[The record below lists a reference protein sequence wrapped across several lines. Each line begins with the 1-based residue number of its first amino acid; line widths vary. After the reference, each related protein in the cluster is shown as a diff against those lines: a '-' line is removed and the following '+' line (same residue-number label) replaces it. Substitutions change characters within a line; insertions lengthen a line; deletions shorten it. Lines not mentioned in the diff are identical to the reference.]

1 MAEYDVVENLL
12 EGEPT
17 GGVTIPDA
25 STTAKGIAQF
35 NPDDFTV
42 EAETAKVSA
51 LQKVGIPQYIGSV
64 VNITGNEIAVQLST
78 NSTKP
83 VAQASLRDFV
93 LISSDYKDDTNS
105 VAAGGVYKIIRI
117 SQDNIVYTST
127 SPSFSIK
134 GPQGIQGPVGP
145 IGPTGPKGAMGPKG
159 EPGTNGTDGVD
170 GINGTDGSVWFATSN
185 TLSGTADVPK
195 TSLTGPRE
203 PETGDF
209 VMSQNVNT
217 NGAYGY
223 VENVLTD
230 NVRVVYI
237 GSLRGP
243 QGAQGP
249 AGERGPKGEQ
259 GEAGV
264 ANINPKGTWNNVT
277 VYSMNDTVVYE
288 GNGYISK
295 IDNNKGVT
303 PGTDESFWVLFATQ
317 GAQGPT
323 GPAGPTGPVGPQ
335 GPQGIQGIQG
345 PQGIAGLTG
354 PRGDN
359 GATGLIGPSG
369 PKGDK
374 GDKGDMGP
382 EGLQGPKGDTGP
394 AGPAGTDGAQGEA
407 GPVGPQGPQGIQGP
421 AGEKGEKGD
430 TGPKGA
436 TGDRG
441 PEGPQGVQGL
451 TGPAGPKGEIGPQG
465 KQGLQGIQGPQGPQ
479 GLQGPAGEK
488 GDKGDTG
495 LAELNIKG
503 NWNVATTYAL
513 NDFVNYD
520 GKAYVSMVAANV
532 GLQPDTN
539 PDAWMQFAVEG
550 AQGPQGIQGPVGPQG
565 AQGPKG
571 EQGVTGEKGDTG
583 DTGPQGVQGVQG
595 PIGPEGPQGL
605 KGEKGDPGAKGETGP
620 QGPTGPQGDAGPV
633 GPQGPKGEQGE
644 QGIQGIRGLG
654 TFRTSTSLTTS
665 SSTVA
670 YSSLASPPS
679 DGKLQ
684 IGDMI
689 LDPNGLIFAVLTAT
703 GSGNIAIGYR
713 WNIKGP
719 KGNTGENGDSQLW
732 YFDDSVTIDAD
743 PPVVGQNLLLQLSK
757 VSRTPVVGEQI
768 CWIDRTRYDS
778 QGGLLRTWFVI
789 ATVNSFSASVS
800 VKTVGVYELTG
811 AEGPQGPQGE
821 RGAQGPQGIQGE
833 MGPQGPTGPT
843 AVANIN
849 AKGTYNGS
857 TKYVRNDLVNY
868 NGNAYVCIVAS
879 STGVLPTNTINWQ
892 LFVSQG
898 AKGDKGDTGATG
910 PQGPT
915 GATGLPALVYSQRRE
930 WTTTPTVNATITFP
944 TNSFNRTP
952 VVGDVLRFPFLN
964 TSTNKCYDC
973 NSVCTAISG
982 SNATFQ
988 YKSVVDIT
996 GIQGPKGDTGAQ
1008 GPAGVSEDVAIN
1020 HFSNNHYNTDMD
1032 PKMAANFSMSESD
1045 FTPRD
1050 VGVKVNNYVLVQWDN
1065 DGTGDTFLVIGH
1077 VTSLNSG
1084 VVNCSVYAFY
1094 KITPSTQGILKGNTW
1109 AKQII
1114 TTTTVI
1120 NNNTVLTD
1128 VGIPAALLN
1137 AQPAIGDRFYSMIDY
1152 AENSTNKH
1160 KYIFALLEVTAV
1172 GSSNT
1177 QPFSVKVIGK
1187 QDIHYSHALGYR
1199 KHVQMNG
1206 IAGSVAFSYFSISSG
1221 FPSGNP
1227 TELARQI
1234 RSMSRGELEASGG
1247 WLISGKKCI
1256 INRVKVSATTSTLTL
1271 YGLNVTDAPGAT
1283 FDVVTTDVSITNFLG
1298 WAEPISYFMNA

>member
-1 MAEYDVVENLL
+1 MADLVEKI
-12 EGEPT
+12 
-17 GGVTIPDA
+17 VTDDSGNVTRVPIA
-25 STTAKGIAQF
+25 NTTNPGIASF
-35 NPDDFTV
+35 DNEDFTV
-42 EAETAKVSA
+42 TQDGKVSS
-51 LQKVGIPQYIGSV
+51 LQKVGIPQYLGYI
-64 VNITGNEIAVQLST
+64 VQDPLTSLLIQLRT
-78 NSTKP
+78 WSTKP
-83 VAQASLRDFV
+83 LDEVTSRDFV
-93 LISSDYKDDTNS
+93 MLDKDYVMNGETVYHEGQVFQIQYKMSNDQVVTGMTPAFDL
-105 VAAGGVYKIIRI
+105 AG
-117 SQDNIVYTST
+117 
-127 SPSFSIK
+127 PK
-134 GPQGIQGPVGP
+134 GDIGTTGPA
-145 IGPTGPKGAMGPKG
+145 GPTGPQGKQGPQGVPGTDGANGVD
-159 EPGTNGTDGVD
+159 GTNGEDGN
-170 GINGTDGSVWFATSN
+170 IWLTTSN
-185 TLSGTADVPK
+185 TLTSTADIPK
-195 TSLTGPRE
+195 SSLTGPRE
-203 PETGDF
+203 AHVGDF
-209 VMSQNVNT
+209 VMSQNVSS
-217 NGAYGY
+217 NGNYGY
-223 VENVLTD
+223 IESVFVD

-237 GSLRGP
+237 GTLRGP

-277 VYSMNDTVVYE
+277 VYSMNDTVVYS

-295 IDNNKGVT
+295 VDNNKGVT

-345 PQGIAGLTG
+345 IQGVA
-354 PRGDN
+354 
-359 GATGLIGPSG
+359 G
-369 PKGDK
+369 PKGNQGDIGPVGPQGEQGEK
-374 GDKGDMGP
+374 GDQGEQGP
-382 EGLQGPKGDTGP
+382 EGLVGP
-394 AGPAGTDGAQGEA
+394 AGPAGAKGDPGEKGATGEA

-430 TGPKGA
+430 KGDTGA
-436 TGDRG
+436 TGSRG

-451 TGPAGPKGEIGPQG
+451 TGPAGPKGEKGDTG
-465 KQGLQGIQGPQGPQ
+465 TQGLQGIQGPQGPQ
-479 GLQGPAGEK
+479 GLQGPTGPK

-539 PDAWMQFAVEG
+539 PNAWMQFAVEG
-550 AQGPQGIQGPVGPQG
+550 AQGPQGVQGPVGPQG

-571 EQGVTGEKGDTG
+571 DQGVKGDKGEKG

-605 KGEKGDPGAKGETGP
+605 KGETGATGAKGDTGP
-620 QGPTGPQGDAGPV
+620 QGPTGAQGAVGPV
-633 GPQGPKGEQGE
+633 GPKGDTGAR
-644 QGIQGIRGLG
+644 GDKGDQGIRGLG
-654 TFRTSTSLTTS
+654 VYRTSKSLTTA
-665 SSTVA
+665 STTVP
-670 YSSLASPPS
+670 YSSLATQPI
-679 DGKLQ
+679 GGLQ
-684 IGDMI
+684 IGDI
-689 LDPNGLIFAVLTAT
+689 IVDTNALAFAVLTAT
-703 GSGNIAIGYR
+703 SSGNVAIGYR
-713 WNIKGP
+713 ATW
-719 KGNTGENGDSQLW
+719 KGNKGDKG
-732 YFDDSVTIDAD
+732 D
-743 PPVVGQNLLLQLSK
+743 
-757 VSRTPVVGEQI
+757 
-768 CWIDRTRYDS
+768 
-778 QGGLLRTWFVI
+778 
-789 ATVNSFSASVS
+789 
-800 VKTVGVYELTG
+800 TG
-811 AEGPQGPQGE
+811 AKGATGPQGPEGPQGPQGE

-833 MGPQGPTGPT
+833 TGPQGPTGPT

-849 AKGTYNGS
+849 AKGTYSNS
-857 TKYVRNDLVNY
+857 ATYVRNDLVNY

-879 STGVLPTNTINWQ
+879 STGVLPTNTDNWQ

-910 PQGPT
+910 AQGPK

-1008 GPAGVSEDVAIN
+1008 GPAGVSEDVA
-1020 HFSNNHYNTDMD
+1020 FNHYCTSTFSIALKPVAAAAFMVAENTVF
-1032 PKMAANFSMSESD
+1032 PKE
-1045 FTPRD
+1045 
-1050 VGVKVNNYVLVQWDN
+1050 VGVKS
-1065 DGTGDTFLVIGH
+1065 GDTIFAHWLNTIDNSTYIVIGS
-1077 VTSLNSG
+1077 VSG
-1084 VVNCSVYAFY
+1084 VNAGTVNCLVVKAFET
-1094 KITPSTQGILKGNTW
+1094 TPSTQGILKGNTW

-1114 TTTTVI
+1114 TTIIPI
-1120 NNNTVLTD
+1120 NNNTVLTN
-1128 VGIPAALLN
+1128 VGIPATLLN

-1152 AENSTNKH
+1152 TESSTNKH

-1199 KHVQMNG
+1199 KHVQMNS
-1206 IAGSVAFSYFSISSG
+1206 IAGSIAFSYFSTSSG
-1221 FPSGNP
+1221 FPSGDP

-1234 RSMSRGELEASGG
+1234 RSMSLGELEASGG

-1256 INRVKVSATTSTLTL
+1256 INRVRVSLTTPTLTL

-1298 WAEPISYFMNA
+1298 WTEPISYFMNA

>member
-12 EGEPT
+12 EGEPA

-42 EAETAKVSA
+42 ETGTAKVSA

-64 VNITGNEIAVQLST
+64 INITGNEIAVQLST

-83 VAQASLRDFV
+83 VAQTSLRDFV
-93 LISSDYKDDTNS
+93 LIESDYSDDANS

-117 SQDNIVYTST
+117 LQDNIVYTST

-134 GPQGIQGPVGP
+134 GPKGIQGPVGP
-145 IGPTGPKGAMGPKG
+145 IGPTGPKGATGPKG

-170 GINGTDGSVWFATSN
+170 GTNGTDGSVWFTTSN

-195 TSLTGPRE
+195 ISLTGPRE

-249 AGERGPKGEQ
+249 VGERGPQGEQ
-259 GEAGV
+259 GEAGAV
-264 ANINPKGTWNNVT
+264 NINPKGTWDNAT

-317 GAQGPT
+317 GAQGPV

-345 PQGIAGLTG
+345 IQGVPGPTGLQGLTG
-354 PRGDN
+354 DKGEQGEP
-359 GATGLIGPSG
+359 GLDGEIGPVGPIGPTGEPGPVG
-369 PKGDK
+369 PKGDI
-374 GDKGDMGP
+374 GP
-382 EGLQGPKGDTGP
+382 QGPV
-394 AGPAGTDGAQGEA
+394 GEV

-451 TGPAGPKGEIGPQG
+451 TGPAGPKGERGPQG
-465 KQGLQGIQGPQGPQ
+465 EQGLQGIQGPQGPQ
-479 GLQGPAGEK
+479 GLQGPTGPK

-503 NWNVATTYAL
+503 NWDVATTYAL

-532 GLQPDTN
+532 GLQPDIN
-539 PDAWMQFAVEG
+539 PNAWMQFAVEG

-571 EQGVTGEKGDTG
+571 EQGVNGDKGDTG

-605 KGEKGDPGAKGETGP
+605 KGETGAAGPKGETGP

-665 SSTVA
+665 STTVA
-670 YSSLASPPS
+670 YSSLASPPA

-703 GSGNIAIGYR
+703 SSGNIAIGYR
-713 WNIKGP
+713 HNIKGP
-719 KGNTGENGDSQLW
+719 KGD
-732 YFDDSVTIDAD
+732 
-743 PPVVGQNLLLQLSK
+743 
-757 VSRTPVVGEQI
+757 
-768 CWIDRTRYDS
+768 
-778 QGGLLRTWFVI
+778 
-789 ATVNSFSASVS
+789 
-800 VKTVGVYELTG
+800 TG
-811 AEGPQGPQGE
+811 AKGEIGATGPIGPVGPQGPKGE
-821 RGAQGPQGIQGE
+821 TGAQGPQGIQGE

-849 AKGTYNGS
+849 AKGIYNGA

-879 STGVLPTNTINWQ
+879 STGVLPTNTTNWQ

-898 AKGDKGDTGATG
+898 AKGDKGDTGSTG

-915 GATGLPALVYSQRRE
+915 GAAAGFG
-930 WTTTPTVNATITFP
+930 TPTASIDANVGTPAVTVTASGANTAKI
-944 TNSFNRTP
+944 FNFAFKNLKG
-952 VVGDVLRFPFLN
+952 V
-964 TSTNKCYDC
+964 
-973 NSVCTAISG
+973 
-982 SNATFQ
+982 
-988 YKSVVDIT
+988 
-996 GIQGPKGDTGAQ
+996 KGDKGDKGDPGIA
-1008 GPAGVSEDVAIN
+1008 VDVAIN
-1020 HFSNNHYNTDMD
+1020 KYN
-1032 PKMAANFSMSESD
+1032 AAPGGYTYAGSPTLALQFAISANTMYPNPTS
-1045 FTPRD
+1045 
-1050 VGVKVNNYVLVQWDN
+1050 VKAGDRFITKWNDN
-1065 DGTGDTFLVIGH
+1065 VTSKVFLVIAN
-1077 VTSLNSG
+1077 VSSIDAQVITATVS
-1084 VVNCSVYAFY
+1084 AFY
-1094 KITPSTQGILKGNTW
+1094 EITPSTQGILKGNTW
-1109 AKQII
+1109 AKKII
-1114 TTTTVI
+1114 TTIIPI

-1128 VGIPAALLN
+1128 VGTPAILLN

-1152 AENSTNKH
+1152 TESSTNKH

-1206 IAGSVAFSYFSISSG
+1206 IAGSIAFSYFSTSSS
-1221 FPSGNP
+1221 FPSGDP
-1227 TELARQI
+1227 TELAKQI
-1234 RSMSRGELEASGG
+1234 RSMSLGELEASGA

-1256 INRVKVSATTSTLTL
+1256 INRVRISLTAPTLTL

-1298 WAEPISYFMNA
+1298 WTEPISYFMNA

>member
-1 MAEYDVVENLL
+1 MADLVEKI
-12 EGEPT
+12 
-17 GGVTIPDA
+17 VTDDSGNVTRVPIA
-25 STTAKGIAQF
+25 NTTNPGIASF
-35 NPDDFTV
+35 DNEDFTV
-42 EAETAKVSA
+42 TQDGKVSS
-51 LQKVGIPQYIGSV
+51 LQKVGIPQYLGYI
-64 VNITGNEIAVQLST
+64 VQDPLTSLLIQLRT
-78 NSTKP
+78 WSTKP
-83 VAQASLRDFV
+83 LDEVTSRDFV
-93 LISSDYKDDTNS
+93 MLDKDYVMNGETVYHEGQVFQIQYKMSNDQVVTGMTPAFDL
-105 VAAGGVYKIIRI
+105 AG
-117 SQDNIVYTST
+117 
-127 SPSFSIK
+127 PK
-134 GPQGIQGPVGP
+134 GDIGTTGPVGP
-145 IGPTGPKGAMGPKG
+145 TGPQGKQGPQG
-159 EPGTNGTDGVD
+159 VPGTDGAN
-170 GINGTDGSVWFATSN
+170 GINGTDGEDGNIWLTTSN
-185 TLSGTADVPK
+185 TLTSTADIPK
-195 TSLTGPRE
+195 SSLTGPRE
-203 PETGDF
+203 AHVGDF
-209 VMSQNVNT
+209 VMSQNVSS
-217 NGAYGY
+217 NGNYGY
-223 VENVLTD
+223 IESVFVD

-237 GSLRGP
+237 GTLRGP

-277 VYSMNDTVVYE
+277 VYSMNDTVVYS

-295 IDNNKGVT
+295 VDNNKGVT

-345 PQGIAGLTG
+345 IQGVA
-354 PRGDN
+354 
-359 GATGLIGPSG
+359 G
-369 PKGDK
+369 PKGNQGDIGPVGPQGEQGEK
-374 GDKGDMGP
+374 GDQGEQGP
-382 EGLQGPKGDTGP
+382 EGLVGP
-394 AGPAGTDGAQGEA
+394 AGPAGAKGDPGEKGATGEA

-430 TGPKGA
+430 KGDTGA
-436 TGDRG
+436 TGSRG

-451 TGPAGPKGEIGPQG
+451 TGPAGPKGEKGDTG
-465 KQGLQGIQGPQGPQ
+465 TQGLQGIQGPQGPQ
-479 GLQGPAGEK
+479 GLQGPTGPK

-539 PDAWMQFAVEG
+539 PNAWMQFAVEG
-550 AQGPQGIQGPVGPQG
+550 AQGPQGEQGPVGPQG

-571 EQGVTGEKGDTG
+571 DQGIKGDKGEKG

-595 PIGPEGPQGL
+595 LIGPEGPQGL
-605 KGEKGDPGAKGETGP
+605 KGETGATGAKGDTGP
-620 QGPTGPQGDAGPV
+620 QGPTGAQGAAGPV
-633 GPQGPKGEQGE
+633 GPKGDTGAK
-644 QGIQGIRGLG
+644 GDKGDQGIRGLG
-654 TFRTSTSLTTS
+654 VYRTSKSLTTA
-665 SSTVA
+665 STTVP
-670 YSSLASPPS
+670 YSSLATQPI
-679 DGKLQ
+679 GGLQ
-684 IGDMI
+684 IGDI
-689 LDPNGLIFAVLTAT
+689 IVDTNALAFAVLTAT
-703 GSGNIAIGYR
+703 SSGNVAIGYR
-713 WNIKGP
+713 ANWKGV
-719 KGNTGENGDSQLW
+719 KGDKGDKG
-732 YFDDSVTIDAD
+732 D
-743 PPVVGQNLLLQLSK
+743 
-757 VSRTPVVGEQI
+757 
-768 CWIDRTRYDS
+768 
-778 QGGLLRTWFVI
+778 
-789 ATVNSFSASVS
+789 
-800 VKTVGVYELTG
+800 TG
-811 AEGPQGPQGE
+811 ATGPQGPEGPQGPQGE

-849 AKGTYNGS
+849 AKGTYSNS
-857 TKYVRNDLVNY
+857 ATYVRNDLVNY

-892 LFVSQG
+892 LFVSHG

-910 PQGPT
+910 PQG
-915 GATGLPALVYSQRRE
+915 L
-930 WTTTPTVNATITFP
+930 
-944 TNSFNRTP
+944 
-952 VVGDVLRFPFLN
+952 
-964 TSTNKCYDC
+964 
-973 NSVCTAISG
+973 
-982 SNATFQ
+982 
-988 YKSVVDIT
+988 
-996 GIQGPKGDTGAQ
+996 KGDTGAQ

-1020 HFSNNHYNTDMD
+1020 HFSNNHYATSMD
-1032 PKMAANFSMSESD
+1032 PKMAANFSVSESD

-1065 DGTGDTFLVIGH
+1065 DGTGDTFLVIGY

-1109 AKQII
+1109 AERII
-1114 TTTTVI
+1114 TTIIPI

-1128 VGIPAALLN
+1128 VGIPATLLN

-1152 AENSTNKH
+1152 TESSTNKH

-1172 GSSNT
+1172 GSSDT

-1187 QDIHYSHALGYR
+1187 QDIHNSHALGYR

-1206 IAGSVAFSYFSISSG
+1206 IAGSIAFSYFSMSSG

-1227 TELARQI
+1227 TELIRQI
-1234 RSMSRGELEASGG
+1234 RSMSLGELEASGG

-1256 INRVKVSATTSTLTL
+1256 INRVRVSLTTPTLTL
-1271 YGLNVTDAPGAT
+1271 YGLNVTDAPSAT

-1298 WAEPISYFMNA
+1298 WTEPISYFMNA

>member
-170 GINGTDGSVWFATSN
+170 GINGTDGSVWFTTSN

-277 VYSMNDTVVYE
+277 VYSMNDTVVYS

-295 IDNNKGVT
+295 VDNNKGVT

-317 GAQGPT
+317 GAQGLT

-345 PQGIAGLTG
+345 IQGVA
-354 PRGDN
+354 
-359 GATGLIGPSG
+359 G
-369 PKGDK
+369 PKGNQGDIGPVGPQGEQGEK
-374 GDKGDMGP
+374 GDQGEQGP
-382 EGLQGPKGDTGP
+382 EGLVGP
-394 AGPAGTDGAQGEA
+394 AGPAGAKGDPGEKGATGEA

-430 TGPKGA
+430 KGDTGA
-436 TGDRG
+436 TGSRG

-451 TGPAGPKGEIGPQG
+451 TGPAGPKGEKGDTG
-465 KQGLQGIQGPQGPQ
+465 TQGLQGIQGPQGPQ
-479 GLQGPAGEK
+479 GLQGPTGPK

-539 PDAWMQFAVEG
+539 PNAWMQFAVEG
-550 AQGPQGIQGPVGPQG
+550 AQGPQGVQGPVGPQG

-571 EQGVTGEKGDTG
+571 DQGVKGDKGEKG

-605 KGEKGDPGAKGETGP
+605 KGKTGATGAKGDTGP
-620 QGPTGPQGDAGPV
+620 QGPTGAQGAVGPV
-633 GPQGPKGEQGE
+633 GPKGDTGAR
-644 QGIQGIRGLG
+644 GDKGDQGIRGLG
-654 TFRTSTSLTTS
+654 VYRTSKSLTTA
-665 SSTVA
+665 STTVP
-670 YSSLASPPS
+670 YSSLATQPI
-679 DGKLQ
+679 GGLQ
-684 IGDMI
+684 IGDI
-689 LDPNGLIFAVLTAT
+689 IVDTNALAFAVLTAT
-703 GSGNIAIGYR
+703 SSGNVAIGYR
-713 WNIKGP
+713 ATW
-719 KGNTGENGDSQLW
+719 KGNKGDKG
-732 YFDDSVTIDAD
+732 D
-743 PPVVGQNLLLQLSK
+743 
-757 VSRTPVVGEQI
+757 
-768 CWIDRTRYDS
+768 
-778 QGGLLRTWFVI
+778 
-789 ATVNSFSASVS
+789 
-800 VKTVGVYELTG
+800 TG
-811 AEGPQGPQGE
+811 AKGATGPQGPEGPQGPQGE

-833 MGPQGPTGPT
+833 TGPQGPTGPT

-849 AKGTYNGS
+849 AKGTYSNS
-857 TKYVRNDLVNY
+857 ATYVCNDLVNY
-868 NGNAYVCIVAS
+868 NGNAYVCIAAS
-879 STGVLPTNTINWQ
+879 STGALPTDTTNWQ

-910 PQGPT
+910 AQGPK
-915 GATGLPALVYSQRRE
+915 GETGLPALVYSKRRE

-996 GIQGPKGDTGAQ
+996 GIQGPKGDTGDQ
-1008 GPAGVSEDVAIN
+1008 GPAGVSEDVAFN
-1020 HFSNNHYNTDMD
+1020 YYCTSTFSIALKPVAAASFMVAENTVF
-1032 PKMAANFSMSESD
+1032 PKE
-1045 FTPRD
+1045 
-1050 VGVKVNNYVLVQWDN
+1050 VGVKS
-1065 DGTGDTFLVIGH
+1065 GDTIFAHWLNTIDNSTYIVIGS
-1077 VTSLNSG
+1077 VSDVNAGT
-1084 VVNCSVYAFY
+1084 VNCLVVKAFET
-1094 KITPSTQGILKGNTW
+1094 TPSTQGILKGNTW

-1114 TTTTVI
+1114 TTIIPI
-1120 NNNTVLTD
+1120 NNNTVLTN
-1128 VGIPAALLN
+1128 VGIPATLLN

-1152 AENSTNKH
+1152 TESSTNKH

-1172 GSSNT
+1172 GSSNA

-1199 KHVQMNG
+1199 KHVQMNS
-1206 IAGSVAFSYFSISSG
+1206 IAGSIAFSYFSTSSG

-1234 RSMSRGELEASGG
+1234 KSMSLGELEASGA

-1256 INRVKVSATTSTLTL
+1256 INRVRVSLTTPTLTL

-1298 WAEPISYFMNA
+1298 WTEPISYFMNA

>member
-42 EAETAKVSA
+42 ETGTAKVSA
-51 LQKVGIPQYIGSV
+51 LQKVGMPQYIGSV
-64 VNITGNEIAVQLST
+64 INITGNEIAVQLST

-170 GINGTDGSVWFATSN
+170 GINGTDGSVWFTTSN

-223 VENVLTD
+223 VEDVLTD

-249 AGERGPKGEQ
+249 AGERGPQGEQ

-264 ANINPKGTWNNVT
+264 ATINPKGTWDDAT

-303 PGTDESFWVLFATQ
+303 PGTDESFWVLFAAQ
-317 GAQGPT
+317 GAQGPV

-345 PQGIAGLTG
+345 TQGVPGPTGPQGLTG
-354 PRGDN
+354 DKGEQGEP
-359 GATGLIGPSG
+359 GLDGEIGPIGPIGPTGEPGPVG
-369 PKGDK
+369 PKGDI
-374 GDKGDMGP
+374 GP
-382 EGLQGPKGDTGP
+382 QGPV
-394 AGPAGTDGAQGEA
+394 GEA

-451 TGPAGPKGEIGPQG
+451 TGPAGPKGERGPQG
-465 KQGLQGIQGPQGPQ
+465 EQGLQGIQGPQGPQ

-503 NWNVATTYAL
+503 NWNVATTYAI

-539 PDAWMQFAVEG
+539 PNAWMQFAVEG

-571 EQGVTGEKGDTG
+571 EQGVKGEKGDTG

-620 QGPTGPQGDAGPV
+620 QGPTGSQGDAGPV

-654 TFRTSTSLTTS
+654 TFRTSRSLTTS

-670 YSSLASPPS
+670 YSSLASPPA

-703 GSGNIAIGYR
+703 SSGNIAISYR
-713 WNIKGP
+713 CNIKGP
-719 KGNTGENGDSQLW
+719 KGD
-732 YFDDSVTIDAD
+732 
-743 PPVVGQNLLLQLSK
+743 
-757 VSRTPVVGEQI
+757 
-768 CWIDRTRYDS
+768 
-778 QGGLLRTWFVI
+778 
-789 ATVNSFSASVS
+789 
-800 VKTVGVYELTG
+800 TG
-811 AEGPQGPQGE
+811 AKGETGATGATGPVGPQGPKGE
-821 RGAQGPQGIQGE
+821 TGAQGPQGIQGQ
-833 MGPQGPTGPT
+833 MGPQGPIGPT

-879 STGVLPTNTINWQ
+879 STGVLPTNTDNWQ

-915 GATGLPALVYSQRRE
+915 GAAAGFG
-930 WTTTPTVNATITFP
+930 TPTASIDANVGTPAVTVTASGANTAKV
-944 TNSFNRTP
+944 FNFAFKNLKG
-952 VVGDVLRFPFLN
+952 V
-964 TSTNKCYDC
+964 
-973 NSVCTAISG
+973 
-982 SNATFQ
+982 
-988 YKSVVDIT
+988 
-996 GIQGPKGDTGAQ
+996 KGDKGDKGDPGITA
-1008 GPAGVSEDVAIN
+1008 DVAIN
-1020 HFSNNHYNTDMD
+1020 KYY
-1032 PKMAANFSMSESD
+1032 AAPGGYTYAGGPTLALQFAISANPMYPNPTS
-1045 FTPRD
+1045 
-1050 VGVKVNNYVLVQWDN
+1050 VKAGDRFITQWNDN
-1065 DGTGDTFLVIGH
+1065 VTSKVFLVIAN
-1077 VTSLNSG
+1077 VSSISAQVITATVL
-1084 VVNCSVYAFY
+1084 AFY
-1094 KITPSTQGILKGNTW
+1094 EITPSTQGILKGNTW

-1114 TTTTVI
+1114 TTTTAI
-1120 NNNTVLTD
+1120 DNDTVLTN
-1128 VGIPAALLN
+1128 VGIPSILLN
-1137 AQPAIGDRFYSMIDY
+1137 AQPAIGDRFYSIIDY
-1152 AENSTNKH
+1152 MASSTNTH

-1172 GSSNT
+1172 GSSSAN
-1177 QPFSVKVIGK
+1177 PFSVKVIGK
-1187 QDIHYSHALGYR
+1187 QDIHYSHGLGYR

-1206 IAGSVAFSYFSISSG
+1206 IAGSIAFSYFSTSSG

-1234 RSMSRGELEASGG
+1234 RSMSLGELEASGG

-1256 INRVKVSATTSTLTL
+1256 INRVRVSATTSTLTL

-1298 WAEPISYFMNA
+1298 WTEPISYFMNF

>member
-1 MAEYDVVENLL
+1 MADLVEKI
-12 EGEPT
+12 
-17 GGVTIPDA
+17 VTDDSGNVTRVPIA
-25 STTAKGIAQF
+25 NTTNPGIASF
-35 NPDDFTV
+35 DNEDFTV
-42 EAETAKVSA
+42 TQDGKVSS
-51 LQKVGIPQYIGSV
+51 LQKVGIPQYLGYI
-64 VNITGNEIAVQLST
+64 VQDPLTSLLIQLRT
-78 NSTKP
+78 WSTKP
-83 VAQASLRDFV
+83 LDEVTSRDFV
-93 LISSDYKDDTNS
+93 MLDKDYVMNGETVYHEGQVFQIQYKMSNDQVVTGMTPAFDL
-105 VAAGGVYKIIRI
+105 AG
-117 SQDNIVYTST
+117 
-127 SPSFSIK
+127 PK
-134 GPQGIQGPVGP
+134 GDIGTTGPA
-145 IGPTGPKGAMGPKG
+145 GPTGPQGKQGPQGVPGTDGANGVD
-159 EPGTNGTDGVD
+159 GTNGEDGN
-170 GINGTDGSVWFATSN
+170 IWLTTSN
-185 TLSGTADVPK
+185 TLTSTADIPK
-195 TSLTGPRE
+195 SSLTGPRE
-203 PETGDF
+203 AHVGDF
-209 VMSQNVNT
+209 VMSQNVSS
-217 NGAYGY
+217 NGNYGY
-223 VENVLTD
+223 IESVFVD

-237 GSLRGP
+237 GTLRGP

-277 VYSMNDTVVYE
+277 VYSMNDTVVYS

-295 IDNNKGVT
+295 VDNNKGVT

-345 PQGIAGLTG
+345 IQGVA
-354 PRGDN
+354 
-359 GATGLIGPSG
+359 G
-369 PKGDK
+369 PKGNQGDIGPVGPQGEQGEK
-374 GDKGDMGP
+374 GDQGEQGP
-382 EGLQGPKGDTGP
+382 EGLVGP
-394 AGPAGTDGAQGEA
+394 AGPAGAKGDPGEKGATGEA

-430 TGPKGA
+430 KGDTGA
-436 TGDRG
+436 TGSRG

-451 TGPAGPKGEIGPQG
+451 TGPAGPKGEKGDTG
-465 KQGLQGIQGPQGPQ
+465 TQGLQGIQGPQGPQ
-479 GLQGPAGEK
+479 GLQGPTGPK

-539 PDAWMQFAVEG
+539 PNAWMQFAVEG
-550 AQGPQGIQGPVGPQG
+550 AQGPQGVQGPVGPQG

-571 EQGVTGEKGDTG
+571 DQGVKGDKGEKG

-605 KGEKGDPGAKGETGP
+605 KGETGATGAKGDTGP
-620 QGPTGPQGDAGPV
+620 QGPTGAQGAVGPV
-633 GPQGPKGEQGE
+633 GPKGDTGAR
-644 QGIQGIRGLG
+644 GDKGDQGIRGLG
-654 TFRTSTSLTTS
+654 VYRTSKSLTTA
-665 SSTVA
+665 STTVP
-670 YSSLASPPS
+670 YSSLATQPI
-679 DGKLQ
+679 GGLQ
-684 IGDMI
+684 IGDI
-689 LDPNGLIFAVLTAT
+689 IVDTNALAFAVLTAT
-703 GSGNIAIGYR
+703 SSGNVAIGYR
-713 WNIKGP
+713 ANWKGV
-719 KGNTGENGDSQLW
+719 KGDKGD
-732 YFDDSVTIDAD
+732 
-743 PPVVGQNLLLQLSK
+743 
-757 VSRTPVVGEQI
+757 
-768 CWIDRTRYDS
+768 
-778 QGGLLRTWFVI
+778 
-789 ATVNSFSASVS
+789 
-800 VKTVGVYELTG
+800 TG
-811 AEGPQGPQGE
+811 AKGATGPQGPEGPQGPQGE

-833 MGPQGPTGPT
+833 TGPQGPTGPT

-849 AKGTYNGS
+849 AKGTYSNS
-857 TKYVRNDLVNY
+857 ATYVRNDLVNY

-879 STGVLPTNTINWQ
+879 STGVLPTNTDNWQ

-910 PQGPT
+910 AQGPK

-1020 HFSNNHYNTDMD
+1020 HFSNNHYNTAMD

-1065 DGTGDTFLVIGH
+1065 DGTGDTFLVIGY

-1094 KITPSTQGILKGNTW
+1094 KITTSTQGILKGNTW

-1114 TTTTVI
+1114 TTIIPI
-1120 NNNTVLTD
+1120 NNNTVLTN
-1128 VGIPAALLN
+1128 VGIPATLLN

-1152 AENSTNKH
+1152 TESSTNKH

-1206 IAGSVAFSYFSISSG
+1206 IAGSIAFSYFSTSSG

-1227 TELARQI
+1227 TELAKQI
-1234 RSMSRGELEASGG
+1234 RSMSLGELEASGA

-1256 INRVKVSATTSTLTL
+1256 INRVRVSLTTPTLTL

-1298 WAEPISYFMNA
+1298 WTEPISYFMNA

>member
-117 SQDNIVYTST
+117 LQDNIVYTST

-134 GPQGIQGPVGP
+134 GPQGIQGPAGP
-145 IGPTGPKGAMGPKG
+145 AGPTGPKGAIGPKG
-159 EPGTNGTDGVD
+159 EPGTNGTNGVD
-170 GINGTDGSVWFATSN
+170 GTNGTDGSVWFTTSN

-223 VENVLTD
+223 VEDVLTD

-243 QGAQGP
+243 QGVQGP
-249 AGERGPKGEQ
+249 AGERGPQGEQ

-264 ANINPKGTWNNVT
+264 ANINPKGTWDDAA

-317 GAQGPT
+317 GAQGPV

-345 PQGIAGLTG
+345 TQGVPGPTGPQGLTG
-354 PRGDN
+354 DKGEQGEP
-359 GATGLIGPSG
+359 GLDGEIGPVGPIGPTGEPGPVG
-369 PKGDK
+369 PKGDI
-374 GDKGDMGP
+374 GP
-382 EGLQGPKGDTGP
+382 QGPV
-394 AGPAGTDGAQGEA
+394 GEA

-451 TGPAGPKGEIGPQG
+451 TGPAGPKGERGPQG
-465 KQGLQGIQGPQGPQ
+465 EQGLQGIQGPQGPQ

-503 NWNVATTYAL
+503 NWDVATAYAL

-539 PDAWMQFAVEG
+539 PHAWMQFAVEG

-571 EQGVTGEKGDTG
+571 EQGVKGEKGDTG

-633 GPQGPKGEQGE
+633 GPQGPKGEQGK

-670 YSSLASPPS
+670 YSSLASPPA

-684 IGDMI
+684 IGDI
-689 LDPNGLIFAVLTAT
+689 IFDPNGLIFAVLTAT
-703 GSGNIAIGYR
+703 SSGNIAIGYR
-713 WNIKGP
+713 QNIKGP
-719 KGNTGENGDSQLW
+719 KGD
-732 YFDDSVTIDAD
+732 
-743 PPVVGQNLLLQLSK
+743 
-757 VSRTPVVGEQI
+757 
-768 CWIDRTRYDS
+768 
-778 QGGLLRTWFVI
+778 
-789 ATVNSFSASVS
+789 
-800 VKTVGVYELTG
+800 TG
-811 AEGPQGPQGE
+811 AKGETGATGPTGPVGPQGPKGE
-821 RGAQGPQGIQGE
+821 TGAQGPQGIQGE

-879 STGVLPTNTINWQ
+879 STGVLPTNTTNWQ

-910 PQGPT
+910 AQGPK
-915 GATGLPALVYSQRRE
+915 GETGLSALVYSQRRE

-996 GIQGPKGDTGAQ
+996 GIQGPKGDSGAQ
-1008 GPAGVSEDVAIN
+1008 GPAG
-1020 HFSNNHYNTDMD
+1020 
-1032 PKMAANFSMSESD
+1032 PL
-1045 FTPRD
+1045 P
-1050 VGVKVNNYVLVQWDN
+1050 NYVSFETPTSINVSTNGNEVTYTGVAEFEADGSMESGEYHQVLPMPVEMLIPAPVTDPPVVGGIINLGSAYFNRQPLINEYFLLRALSPTKNILTLAIAKCTERSGANAVCEIKNKN
-1065 DGTGDTFLVIGH
+1065 DISTAPKKYAHNITVEAGNAVIGFTIF
-1077 VTSLNSG
+1077 TSHPNAYPNAL
-1084 VVNCSVYAFY
+1084 SVYAN
-1094 KITPSTQGILKGNTW
+1094 IGLSANQ
-1109 AKQII
+1109 Q
-1114 TTTTVI
+1114 
-1120 NNNTVLTD
+1120 
-1128 VGIPAALLN
+1128 IPAS
-1137 AQPAIGDRFYSMIDY
+1137 G
-1152 AENSTNKH
+1152 
-1160 KYIFALLEVTAV
+1160 
-1172 GSSNT
+1172 
-1177 QPFSVKVIGK
+1177 VIGNNLPVYC
-1187 QDIHYSHALGYR
+1187 IRMGVTGLAA
-1199 KHVQMNG
+1199 
-1206 IAGSVAFSYFSISSG
+1206 IAV
-1221 FPSGNP
+1221 
-1227 TELARQI
+1227 
-1234 RSMSRGELEASGG
+1234 SMSVTLASDTE
-1247 WLISGKKCI
+1247 
-1256 INRVKVSATTSTLTL
+1256 VK
-1271 YGLNVTDAPGAT
+1271 DI
-1283 FDVVTTDVSITNFLG
+1283 VVPL
-1298 WAEPISYFMNA
+1298 

>member
-42 EAETAKVSA
+42 EAETAKVST

-64 VNITGNEIAVQLST
+64 INITGNEIAVQLST

-93 LISSDYKDDTNS
+93 LISSDYGDDNNS

-145 IGPTGPKGAMGPKG
+145 IGATGPTGATGPQGKPGINGA
-159 EPGTNGTDGVD
+159 D
-170 GINGTDGSVWFATSN
+170 GINGKDGNTWFTTSS
-185 TLSGTADVPK
+185 TLTSTVDIPK
-195 TSLTGPRE
+195 TSLTGPRDIE
-203 PETGDF
+203 VGDF
-209 VMSQNVNT
+209 VMSQNVSSYGN
-217 NGAYGY
+217 YGY
-223 VENVLTD
+223 VESVTND
-230 NVRVVYI
+230 SARVVYI
-237 GSLRGP
+237 GTLRGP
-243 QGAQGP
+243 KGAQGP
-249 AGERGPKGEQ
+249 AGERGPQGEQ

-264 ANINPKGTWNNVT
+264 ANISPKGVWDKET
-277 VYSMNDTVVYE
+277 VYSMNDTVVYS
-288 GNGYISK
+288 GNGFISK
-295 IDNNKGVT
+295 LDNNKGIT
-303 PGTDESFWVLFATQ
+303 PGTDNSFWVLFTTQ
-317 GAQGPT
+317 GAQGPI
-323 GPAGPTGPVGPQ
+323 GPIGPTGPVGPQ
-335 GPQGIQGIQG
+335 GPQGIQGQQG
-345 PQGIAGLTG
+345 PQGIEG
-354 PRGDN
+354 PQGKQGDE
-359 GATGLIGPSG
+359 GHIGPIGPVG

-374 GDKGDMGP
+374 GETGEQGVQGEAGP
-382 EGLQGPKGDTGP
+382 QGETGP
-394 AGPAGTDGAQGEA
+394 AGPAGSNGAQGIA

-503 NWNVATTYAL
+503 NWDVATTYAL

-571 EQGVTGEKGDTG
+571 EQGVKGEKGDTG

-633 GPQGPKGEQGE
+633 GPQGPQGE
-644 QGIQGIRGLG
+644 VGPTGPAGPRGLG
-654 TFRTSTSLTTS
+654 VYRTSVSLTTS
-665 SSTVA
+665 STTVA
-670 YSSLASPPS
+670 YSSLVTAPA
-679 DGKLQ
+679 GGLQ
-684 IGDMI
+684 IGDII
-689 LDPNGLIFAVLTAT
+689 LDMNGLMFAVLTAT
-703 GSGNIAIGYR
+703 SSSNIAIGYR
-713 WNIKGP
+713 LTIKGP
-719 KGNTGENGDSQLW
+719 KGDVGAVGASYLSCNGTL
-732 YFDDSVTIDAD
+732 TINE
-743 PPVVGQNLLLQLSK
+743 PTVGNIINFSK
-757 VSRTPVVGEQI
+757 SAFNRTPVVG
-768 CWIDRTRYDS
+768 DV
-778 QGGLLRTWFVI
+778 FVVPTKGSGTTKGRSWMVTY
-789 ATVNSFSASVS
+789 TVNSIGDNVVS
-800 VKTVGVYELTG
+800 EAVYVVENTG
-811 AEGPQGPQGE
+811 AQGPQGVQ
-821 RGAQGPQGIQGE
+821 GVQGIQGPQGIQGE
-833 MGPQGPTGPT
+833 MGPQGPVGPT

-849 AKGTYNGS
+849 AKGVYSASATYV
-857 TKYVRNDLVNY
+857 KNDLVNY

-879 STGVLPTNTINWQ
+879 STGVLPTNTTNWQ

-910 PQGPT
+910 AQGPK

-952 VVGDVLRFPFLN
+952 VVGDVLRFPLLN

-996 GIQGPKGDTGAQ
+996 GIQGPKGDTGPQ
-1008 GPAGVSEDVAIN
+1008 GPAG
-1020 HFSNNHYNTDMD
+1020 
-1032 PKMAANFSMSESD
+1032 PL
-1045 FTPRD
+1045 P
-1050 VGVKVNNYVLVQWDN
+1050 NYVSFETPTSINVSTNGNEVTYTGVAEFEADGSMESGEYHQVLPMPVEMLIPAPVTDPPVVGGTINLGSAYFNRQPLINEYFLLRALSSTKNILTLAIAKCTEYSGANAVCEIKNKN
-1065 DGTGDTFLVIGH
+1065 DISIAPKKYAHNITIEAGNAVIGFTIF
-1077 VTSLNSG
+1077 TSHPNAYPNVL
-1084 VVNCSVYAFY
+1084 SVYAN
-1094 KITPSTQGILKGNTW
+1094 IGLSANQ
-1109 AKQII
+1109 Q
-1114 TTTTVI
+1114 
-1120 NNNTVLTD
+1120 
-1128 VGIPAALLN
+1128 IPASGVIENNLPVYCIRMGVTGLAAL
-1137 AQPAIGDRFYSMIDY
+1137 
-1152 AENSTNKH
+1152 
-1160 KYIFALLEVTAV
+1160 AV
-1172 GSSNT
+1172 GM
-1177 QPFSVKVIGK
+1177 SVNLDSDTEVK
-1187 QDIHYSHALGYR
+1187 DI
-1199 KHVQMNG
+1199 
-1206 IAGSVAFSYFSISSG
+1206 
-1221 FPSGNP
+1221 
-1227 TELARQI
+1227 
-1234 RSMSRGELEASGG
+1234 
-1247 WLISGKKCI
+1247 
-1256 INRVKVSATTSTLTL
+1256 
-1271 YGLNVTDAPGAT
+1271 
-1283 FDVVTTDVSITNFLG
+1283 VVPL
-1298 WAEPISYFMNA
+1298 

>member
-170 GINGTDGSVWFATSN
+170 GINGTDGSVWFTTSN

-223 VENVLTD
+223 VEDVLID
-230 NVRVVYI
+230 NVRVVYM

-249 AGERGPKGEQ
+249 AGERGPQGEQ

-277 VYSMNDTVVYE
+277 VYSMNDTVVYS

-295 IDNNKGVT
+295 VDNNKGVT

-345 PQGIAGLTG
+345 IQGVA
-354 PRGDN
+354 
-359 GATGLIGPSG
+359 G
-369 PKGDK
+369 PKGNQGDIGPVGPQGEQGEK
-374 GDKGDMGP
+374 GDQGEQGP
-382 EGLQGPKGDTGP
+382 EGLVGP
-394 AGPAGTDGAQGEA
+394 AGPAGAKGDPGEKGATGEA

-430 TGPKGA
+430 KGDTGA
-436 TGDRG
+436 TGSRG

-451 TGPAGPKGEIGPQG
+451 TGPAGPKGEKGDTG
-465 KQGLQGIQGPQGPQ
+465 TQGLQGIQGPQGPQ
-479 GLQGPAGEK
+479 GLQGPTGPK

-539 PDAWMQFAVEG
+539 PNAWMQFAVEG
-550 AQGPQGIQGPVGPQG
+550 AQGPQGEQGPVGPQG

-571 EQGVTGEKGDTG
+571 EQGIKGDKGEKG

-605 KGEKGDPGAKGETGP
+605 KGETGATGAKGDTGP
-620 QGPTGPQGDAGPV
+620 QGPTGAQGAVGPV
-633 GPQGPKGEQGE
+633 GPKGDTGAK
-644 QGIQGIRGLG
+644 GDKGDQGIRGLG
-654 TFRTSTSLTTS
+654 VYRTSKSLTTA
-665 SSTVA
+665 STTVP
-670 YSSLASPPS
+670 YSSLATQPI
-679 DGKLQ
+679 GGLQ
-684 IGDMI
+684 IGDI
-689 LDPNGLIFAVLTAT
+689 IVDTNALAFAVLTAT
-703 GSGNIAIGYR
+703 SSGNVAIGYR
-713 WNIKGP
+713 ATW
-719 KGNTGENGDSQLW
+719 KGNKGDKG
-732 YFDDSVTIDAD
+732 D
-743 PPVVGQNLLLQLSK
+743 
-757 VSRTPVVGEQI
+757 
-768 CWIDRTRYDS
+768 
-778 QGGLLRTWFVI
+778 
-789 ATVNSFSASVS
+789 
-800 VKTVGVYELTG
+800 TG
-811 AEGPQGPQGE
+811 AKGATGPQGPEGPQGPQGE

-833 MGPQGPTGPT
+833 TGPQGPTGPT

-849 AKGTYNGS
+849 AKGTYSNS
-857 TKYVRNDLVNY
+857 ATYVRNDLVNY

-879 STGVLPTNTINWQ
+879 STGVLPTDTTNWQ

-910 PQGPT
+910 AQGPKGDT
-915 GATGLPALVYSQRRE
+915 GATGATGIGYYYSTDAS
-930 WTTTPTVNATITFP
+930 TTGNLSTSSSTIQPTGFRVNDF
-944 TNSFNRTP
+944 
-952 VVGDVLRFPFLN
+952 VV
-964 TSTNKCYDC
+964 
-973 NSVCTAISG
+973 NSVG
-982 SNATFQ
+982 RVFR
-988 YKSVVDIT
+988 IT
-996 GIQGPKGDTGAQ
+996 NIANNLVSANYLTSIQGPKGDTGAQ
-1008 GPAGVSEDVAIN
+1008 GPAGVSEDVA
-1020 HFSNNHYNTDMD
+1020 FNHYCTSTFSIGLKPVAAASFMVAENTVF
-1032 PKMAANFSMSESD
+1032 PKE
-1045 FTPRD
+1045 
-1050 VGVKVNNYVLVQWDN
+1050 VGVKS
-1065 DGTGDTFLVIGH
+1065 GDTIFAHWLNTIDNSTYIVIGS
-1077 VTSLNSG
+1077 VSG
-1084 VVNCSVYAFY
+1084 VNAGTVNCLVVKAFET
-1094 KITPSTQGILKGNTW
+1094 TPSTQGIGINFVYKGVFSNLSSPAIGSSFIVGLNNVYPDRSNMKVGDRVFIHW
-1109 AKQII
+1109 KSSI
-1114 TTTTVI
+1114 TFVEFIVIAEVIAINSNNNMVTIKCETVAQTKFQQRYQHNIALVQSDFVYGNIQYISTNQNPI
-1120 NNNTVLTD
+1120 NNIN
-1128 VGIPAALLN
+1128 ALLN
-1137 AQPAIGDRFYSMIDY
+1137 DIYTTFGAGRVAVNIVNTDDEEFTMFHSMI
-1152 AENSTNKH
+1152 
-1160 KYIFALLEVTAV
+1160 VT
-1172 GSSNT
+1172 SSSAQTGNGCRIT
-1177 QPFSVKVIGK
+1177 IGNNGVIQHSMVTRAITFPTATLDWNDQVK
-1187 QDIHYSHALGYR
+1187 
-1199 KHVQMNG
+1199 
-1206 IAGSVAFSYFSISSG
+1206 
-1221 FPSGNP
+1221 
-1227 TELARQI
+1227 
-1234 RSMSRGELEASGG
+1234 
-1247 WLISGKKCI
+1247 
-1256 INRVKVSATTSTLTL
+1256 
-1271 YGLNVTDAPGAT
+1271 
-1283 FDVVTTDVSITNFLG
+1283 
-1298 WAEPISYFMNA
+1298 PIYP

>member
-42 EAETAKVSA
+42 ETGTAKVSA

-93 LISSDYKDDTNS
+93 LISSDYSDDNNS

-145 IGPTGPKGAMGPKG
+145 IGPTGPKGATGPKG

-170 GINGTDGSVWFATSN
+170 GTNGTDGSVWFTTSN

-249 AGERGPKGEQ
+249 AGERGPQGEQ

-264 ANINPKGTWNNVT
+264 ANINPKGTWDDAT

-303 PGTDESFWVLFATQ
+303 PGTDESFWVLFAIQ
-317 GAQGPT
+317 GAQGPV
-323 GPAGPTGPVGPQ
+323 GPAGPIGPVGPQ

-345 PQGIAGLTG
+345 IQGVPGPIGQQGLTG
-354 PRGDN
+354 DKGEQGEP
-359 GATGLIGPSG
+359 GLDGEIGPVGPIGPTGEPGPVG
-369 PKGDK
+369 PKGDI
-374 GDKGDMGP
+374 GP
-382 EGLQGPKGDTGP
+382 QGPV
-394 AGPAGTDGAQGEA
+394 GEA

-451 TGPAGPKGEIGPQG
+451 TGPAGPKGEMGPQG
-465 KQGLQGIQGPQGPQ
+465 EQGLQGVQGSQGPQ

-503 NWNVATTYAL
+503 NWDVATTYAL

-539 PDAWMQFAVEG
+539 PNAWMQFAVEG

-565 AQGPKG
+565 VQGPKG
-571 EQGVTGEKGDTG
+571 EQGVKGEKGDTG

-605 KGEKGDPGAKGETGP
+605 KGETGDTGPKGETGS

-633 GPQGPKGEQGE
+633 GPQGPKGEQGI
-644 QGIQGIRGLG
+644 QGVQGIRGLG
-654 TFRTSTSLTTS
+654 TFRTSTSLTIS
-665 SSTVA
+665 STTVA
-670 YSSLASPPS
+670 YSSLVSPPS

-703 GSGNIAIGYR
+703 SSGNIAIGYR

-719 KGNTGENGDSQLW
+719 KGD
-732 YFDDSVTIDAD
+732 
-743 PPVVGQNLLLQLSK
+743 
-757 VSRTPVVGEQI
+757 
-768 CWIDRTRYDS
+768 
-778 QGGLLRTWFVI
+778 
-789 ATVNSFSASVS
+789 
-800 VKTVGVYELTG
+800 TG
-811 AEGPQGPQGE
+811 AKGETGATGSIGPVGPQGPKGE
-821 RGAQGPQGIQGE
+821 TGAQGPQGIQGE
-833 MGPQGPTGPT
+833 IGPQGPTGPT

-868 NGNAYVCIVAS
+868 NGNAYVCIVAT
-879 STGVLPTNTINWQ
+879 STGVLPTNTTNWQ

-898 AKGDKGDTGATG
+898 AKGDKGDTGTTG

-1008 GPAGVSEDVAIN
+1008 GPAGVSEDVAFNHWTPGIN
-1020 HFSNNHYNTDMD
+1020 MPTVPTVNASFPISDTTIFPKEVGINVGDSLFTRWTDNNSSRTWLVV
-1032 PKMAANFSMSESD
+1032 ANISSYS
-1045 FTPRD
+1045 
-1050 VGVKVNNYVLVQWDN
+1050 GGIANCNVQFFWE
-1065 DGTGDTFLVIGH
+1065 T
-1077 VTSLNSG
+1077 
-1084 VVNCSVYAFY
+1084 
-1094 KITPSTQGILKGNTW
+1094 TPSTQGILKGNTW

-1120 NNNTVLTD
+1120 NNDTVLTN
-1128 VGIPAALLN
+1128 VGIPATLLN

-1152 AENSTNKH
+1152 TESSTNKH

-1199 KHVQMNG
+1199 KHVQINS
-1206 IAGSVAFSYFSISSG
+1206 IAGSIAFSYFSTSGG

-1234 RSMSRGELEASGG
+1234 RSMSLGELEASGG

-1256 INRVKVSATTSTLTL
+1256 INRVKVSATTATLTL

-1298 WAEPISYFMNA
+1298 WTEPISYFMNA

>member
-51 LQKVGIPQYIGSV
+51 LQKVGIPQYIGLV

-93 LISSDYKDDTNS
+93 LISSDYSDDNNS

-134 GPQGIQGPVGP
+134 GPQGIQGPVGSTGP
-145 IGPTGPKGAMGPKG
+145 KGPTGPIGPKG

-170 GINGTDGSVWFATSN
+170 GTNGTDGSVWFTTSN

-223 VENVLTD
+223 IENLLIN

-249 AGERGPKGEQ
+249 AGERGPQGEQ

-264 ANINPKGTWNNVT
+264 ANINPKGTWDDAT

-317 GAQGPT
+317 GAQGPV
-323 GPAGPTGPVGPQ
+323 GPAGLTGPVGPQ

-345 PQGIAGLTG
+345 IQGVPGPTGPQGLTG
-354 PRGDN
+354 DKGEQGEP
-359 GATGLIGPSG
+359 GLDGEIGPVGPIGPTGEPGPVG
-369 PKGDK
+369 PKGDI
-374 GDKGDMGP
+374 GP
-382 EGLQGPKGDTGP
+382 QGPV
-394 AGPAGTDGAQGEA
+394 GEA

-451 TGPAGPKGEIGPQG
+451 TGPAGLQGERGPQG
-465 KQGLQGIQGPQGPQ
+465 EQGLQGIQGPQGPQ

-503 NWNVATTYAL
+503 NWDVATTYAL

-539 PDAWMQFAVEG
+539 PNAWMQFAVEG

-571 EQGVTGEKGDTG
+571 EQGVKGEKGDTG

-605 KGEKGDPGAKGETGP
+605 KGETGDTGPKGETGP

-633 GPQGPKGEQGE
+633 GPQGPKGEQGI
-644 QGIQGIRGLG
+644 QGVQGIRGLG

-665 SSTVA
+665 STTVA

-703 GSGNIAIGYR
+703 SSDNIAIGYR

-719 KGNTGENGDSQLW
+719 KGD
-732 YFDDSVTIDAD
+732 
-743 PPVVGQNLLLQLSK
+743 
-757 VSRTPVVGEQI
+757 
-768 CWIDRTRYDS
+768 
-778 QGGLLRTWFVI
+778 
-789 ATVNSFSASVS
+789 
-800 VKTVGVYELTG
+800 TG
-811 AEGPQGPQGE
+811 AKGETGATGSIGPVGPQGPKGE
-821 RGAQGPQGIQGE
+821 TGAQGPQGIQGE

-843 AVANIN
+843 AIANIN

-868 NGNAYVCIVAS
+868 SGNAYVCIVAS
-879 STGVLPTNTINWQ
+879 STGVLPTNTTNWQ

-898 AKGDKGDTGATG
+898 AKGDKGDIGATG

-915 GATGLPALVYSQRRE
+915 GAAAGFG
-930 WTTTPTVNATITFP
+930 TPTASIDANVGTPAVTVTASGANTAKI
-944 TNSFNRTP
+944 FNFAFKNLKG
-952 VVGDVLRFPFLN
+952 V
-964 TSTNKCYDC
+964 
-973 NSVCTAISG
+973 
-982 SNATFQ
+982 
-988 YKSVVDIT
+988 
-996 GIQGPKGDTGAQ
+996 KGDKGDKGDPGITA
-1008 GPAGVSEDVAIN
+1008 DVAIN
-1020 HFSNNHYNTDMD
+1020 KYN
-1032 PKMAANFSMSESD
+1032 AAPGGYTHAGSPTLALQ
-1045 FTPRD
+1045 FTISSTMMYPNPTS
-1050 VGVKVNNYVLVQWDN
+1050 VKANDRFITQWN
-1065 DGTGDTFLVIGH
+1065 DSVTSKVFLVIAT
-1077 VTSLNSG
+1077 VLSISG
-1084 VVNCSVYAFY
+1084 STITGSVSAFCE
-1094 KITPSTQGILKGNTW
+1094 ITPSTQGILKGNTW
-1109 AKQII
+1109 AKAILPVTGLVINGARLNNISIPSVSLNDQPKLNDQFYAMIKATSAGII
-1114 TTTTVI
+1114 TYYY
-1120 NNNTVLTD
+1120 
-1128 VGIPAALLN
+1128 ALVKVV
-1137 AQPAIGDRFYSMIDY
+1137 
-1152 AENSTNKH
+1152 E
-1160 KYIFALLEVTAV
+1160 V
-1172 GSSNT
+1172 GSSNV
-1177 QPFSVKVIGK
+1177 QPYSLEVLGCQTIFSKPAT
-1187 QDIHYSHALGYR
+1187 YYR
-1199 KHVQMNG
+1199 KHIKISS
-1206 IAGSVAFSYFSISSG
+1206 IAGVVNFSYFSTVSG
-1221 FPSGNP
+1221 FPTGSP
-1227 TELARQI
+1227 TNMVNEARAGLTG
-1234 RSMSRGELEASGG
+1234 RFEATGYFI
-1247 WLISGKKCI
+1247 ISGKMCI
-1256 INRVKVSATTSTLTL
+1256 VSGAQFMTGTTLRI
-1271 YGLNVTDAPGAT
+1271 YAAE
-1283 FDVVTTDVSITNFLG
+1283 VTTTTASSITEKTNDFS
-1298 WAEPISYFMNA
+1298 ISAFDGFTENLMWSSVWS

>member
-64 VNITGNEIAVQLST
+64 VNITDNEIAVQLST

-117 SQDNIVYTST
+117 LQDNIVYTST

-170 GINGTDGSVWFATSN
+170 GINGTDGSVWFTTSN

-317 GAQGPT
+317 GAQGPV

-345 PQGIAGLTG
+345 IQGVPGPTGPQGLTG
-354 PRGDN
+354 DKGEQGEP
-359 GATGLIGPSG
+359 GLDGEIGPVGPIGPTGEPGPVG
-369 PKGDK
+369 PKGDI
-374 GDKGDMGP
+374 GP
-382 EGLQGPKGDTGP
+382 QGPV
-394 AGPAGTDGAQGEA
+394 GEV

-451 TGPAGPKGEIGPQG
+451 TGPAGPKGERGPQG
-465 KQGLQGIQGPQGPQ
+465 EQGLQGIQGPQGPQ

-503 NWNVATTYAL
+503 NWDVATTYAL

-520 GKAYVSMVAANV
+520 GKAYVSTVAANV

-571 EQGVTGEKGDTG
+571 EQGVKGEKGDTG

-620 QGPTGPQGDAGPV
+620 QGPTGPQGNAGPV

-654 TFRTSTSLTTS
+654 TFRTSTSLTKS

-670 YSSLASPPS
+670 YSSLASLPA

-703 GSGNIAIGYR
+703 SSGNIAIGYR
-713 WNIKGP
+713 CNIKGP
-719 KGNTGENGDSQLW
+719 KGD
-732 YFDDSVTIDAD
+732 
-743 PPVVGQNLLLQLSK
+743 
-757 VSRTPVVGEQI
+757 
-768 CWIDRTRYDS
+768 
-778 QGGLLRTWFVI
+778 
-789 ATVNSFSASVS
+789 
-800 VKTVGVYELTG
+800 TG
-811 AEGPQGPQGE
+811 AKGETGATGATGPVGPQGPKGE
-821 RGAQGPQGIQGE
+821 TGAQGPQGIQGE

-843 AVANIN
+843 AIANIN

-868 NGNAYVCIVAS
+868 NGNAYVCIAAT
-879 STGVLPTNTINWQ
+879 STGVLPTNTTNWQ

-910 PQGPT
+910 AQGPT
-915 GATGLPALVYSQRRE
+915 GAAAGFG
-930 WTTTPTVNATITFP
+930 TPTASIDANVG
-944 TNSFNRTP
+944 TP
-952 VVGDVLRFPFLN
+952 
-964 TSTNKCYDC
+964 
-973 NSVCTAISG
+973 SVTVTASG
-982 SNATFQ
+982 SNTAKVFNFAF
-988 YKSVVDIT
+988 KNL
-996 GIQGPKGDTGAQ
+996 KGQPGTNGKD
-1008 GPAGVSEDVAIN
+1008 GVSEDVGIN
-1020 HFSNNHYNTDMD
+1020 HYVGGNPISQATDPIVASNFIVSETRLF
-1032 PKMAANFSMSESD
+1032 PK
-1045 FTPRD
+1045 D
-1050 VGVKVNNYVLVQWDN
+1050 VGLK
-1065 DGTGDTFLVIGH
+1065 TGDRVLASIKNTVNGKVFLVIGII
-1077 VTSLNSG
+1077 SKNNAG
-1084 VVNCSVYAFY
+1084 VVTCVVMSSTEV
-1094 KITPSTQGILKGNTW
+1094 TPPTEGILKGSTY
-1109 AKQII
+1109 ATQ
-1114 TTTTVI
+1114 
-1120 NNNTVLTD
+1120 VLGYNGSPS
-1128 VGIPAALLN
+1128 VGSVLASISTPSTSLS
-1137 AQPAIGDRFYSMIDY
+1137 QVPKVGDRFYTLLKT
-1152 AENSTNKH
+1152 NSGGLIT
-1160 KYIFALLEVTAV
+1160 FCMCLAEVTLVGADTDPYSIKLLSVQRFDMEVRQYYTKHVKVTSIAGCYYFTYKSTSPSPITGNPSALMNEIRSFQGNNTIEAV
-1172 GSSNT
+1172 GAW
-1177 QPFSVKVIGK
+1177 I
-1187 QDIHYSHALGYR
+1187 
-1199 KHVQMNG
+1199 
-1206 IAGSVAFSYFSISSG
+1206 
-1221 FPSGNP
+1221 
-1227 TELARQI
+1227 
-1234 RSMSRGELEASGG
+1234 
-1247 WLISGKKCI
+1247 ISGKVYLVTGFKAGTS
-1256 INRVKVSATTSTLTL
+1256 INVTLECVDISSTSSATISLT
-1271 YGLNVTDAPGAT
+1271 
-1283 FDVVTTDVSITNFLG
+1283 TTNTT
-1298 WAEPISYFMNA
+1298 MNAYTMWVEPYI

>member
-1 MAEYDVVENLL
+1 MADLVEKI
-12 EGEPT
+12 
-17 GGVTIPDA
+17 VTDDSGNVTRVPIA
-25 STTAKGIAQF
+25 NTTNPGIASF
-35 NPDDFTV
+35 DNEDFTV
-42 EAETAKVSA
+42 TQDGKVSS
-51 LQKVGIPQYIGSV
+51 LQKVGIPQYLGYI
-64 VNITGNEIAVQLST
+64 VQDPLTSLLIQLRT
-78 NSTKP
+78 WSTKP
-83 VAQASLRDFV
+83 LDEVTSRDFV
-93 LISSDYKDDTNS
+93 MLDKDYVMNGETVYHEGQVFQIQYKMSNDQVVTGMTPAFDL
-105 VAAGGVYKIIRI
+105 AG
-117 SQDNIVYTST
+117 
-127 SPSFSIK
+127 PK
-134 GPQGIQGPVGP
+134 GDIGTTGPA
-145 IGPTGPKGAMGPKG
+145 GPTGPQGKQGPQGVPGTDGANGVD
-159 EPGTNGTDGVD
+159 GTNGEDGN
-170 GINGTDGSVWFATSN
+170 IWLTTSN
-185 TLSGTADVPK
+185 TLTSTADIPK
-195 TSLTGPRE
+195 SSLTGPRE
-203 PETGDF
+203 AHVGDF
-209 VMSQNVNT
+209 VMSQNVSS
-217 NGAYGY
+217 NGNYGY
-223 VENVLTD
+223 IESVFVD

-237 GSLRGP
+237 GTLRGP

-277 VYSMNDTVVYE
+277 VYSMNDTVVYS

-295 IDNNKGVT
+295 VDNNKGVT

-345 PQGIAGLTG
+345 IQGVA
-354 PRGDN
+354 
-359 GATGLIGPSG
+359 G
-369 PKGDK
+369 PKGNQGDIGPVGPQGEQGEK
-374 GDKGDMGP
+374 GDQGEQGP
-382 EGLQGPKGDTGP
+382 EGLVGP
-394 AGPAGTDGAQGEA
+394 AGPAGAKGDPGEKGATGEA

-430 TGPKGA
+430 KGDTGA
-436 TGDRG
+436 TGSRG

-451 TGPAGPKGEIGPQG
+451 TGPAGPKGEKGDTG
-465 KQGLQGIQGPQGPQ
+465 TQGLQGIQGPQGPQ
-479 GLQGPAGEK
+479 GLQGPTGPK

-539 PDAWMQFAVEG
+539 PNAWMQFAVEG
-550 AQGPQGIQGPVGPQG
+550 AQGPQGVQGPVGPQG

-571 EQGVTGEKGDTG
+571 DQGVKGDKGEKG

-605 KGEKGDPGAKGETGP
+605 KGETGATGAKGDTGP
-620 QGPTGPQGDAGPV
+620 QGPTGAQGAVGPV
-633 GPQGPKGEQGE
+633 GPKGDTGAR
-644 QGIQGIRGLG
+644 GDKGDQGIRGLG
-654 TFRTSTSLTTS
+654 VYRTSKSLTTA
-665 SSTVA
+665 STTVP
-670 YSSLASPPS
+670 YSSLATQPI
-679 DGKLQ
+679 GGLQ
-684 IGDMI
+684 IGDI
-689 LDPNGLIFAVLTAT
+689 IVDTNALAFAVLTAT
-703 GSGNIAIGYR
+703 SSGNVAIGYR
-713 WNIKGP
+713 ANWKGV
-719 KGNTGENGDSQLW
+719 KGDKGD
-732 YFDDSVTIDAD
+732 
-743 PPVVGQNLLLQLSK
+743 
-757 VSRTPVVGEQI
+757 
-768 CWIDRTRYDS
+768 
-778 QGGLLRTWFVI
+778 
-789 ATVNSFSASVS
+789 
-800 VKTVGVYELTG
+800 TG
-811 AEGPQGPQGE
+811 AKGATGPQGPEGPQGPQGE

-833 MGPQGPTGPT
+833 TGPQGPTGPT

-849 AKGTYNGS
+849 AKGTYSNS
-857 TKYVRNDLVNY
+857 ATYVRNDLVNY

-879 STGVLPTNTINWQ
+879 STGVLPTNTDNWQ

-910 PQGPT
+910 AQGPK

-1008 GPAGVSEDVAIN
+1008 GPAGVSEDVAFN
-1020 HFSNNHYNTDMD
+1020 YYCTSTFSIGLKPVAAASFMVPENTVF
-1032 PKMAANFSMSESD
+1032 PKE
-1045 FTPRD
+1045 
-1050 VGVKVNNYVLVQWDN
+1050 VGVKS
-1065 DGTGDTFLVIGH
+1065 GDTIFAHWQNTIDNSTYIVIGS
-1077 VTSLNSG
+1077 VSG
-1084 VVNCSVYAFY
+1084 VNAGTVNCLVVKAFET
-1094 KITPSTQGILKGNTW
+1094 TPSAQGILKGNTW
-1109 AKQII
+1109 AKKII
-1114 TTTTVI
+1114 TTIIPI
-1120 NNNTVLTD
+1120 NNDTVLTN
-1128 VGIPAALLN
+1128 VGIPATLLN

-1152 AENSTNKH
+1152 TESSTNKH

-1172 GSSNT
+1172 GLSDT

-1206 IAGSVAFSYFSISSG
+1206 IAGSIAFSYFSTSSG

-1234 RSMSRGELEASGG
+1234 RSMSLGELEASGG
-1247 WLISGKKCI
+1247 WLINGKKCI

-1298 WAEPISYFMNA
+1298 WTEPISYFMNA

>member
-93 LISSDYKDDTNS
+93 LISSDYKDGINS

-117 SQDNIVYTST
+117 LQDNIVYTST

-145 IGPTGPKGAMGPKG
+145 IGPTGSKGAMGPKG

-170 GINGTDGSVWFATSN
+170 GINGTDGSVWFTTSN
-185 TLSGTADVPK
+185 TLSGTANVPK

-259 GEAGV
+259 GEVGV
-264 ANINPKGTWNNVT
+264 ANINPKGIWNNVT
-277 VYSMNDTVVYE
+277 VYSVNDTVVYE

-317 GAQGPT
+317 GAQGPV

-345 PQGIAGLTG
+345 IQGVPGPTGPQGLTG
-354 PRGDN
+354 DKGEQGEP
-359 GATGLIGPSG
+359 GLDGEIGPVGPIGPTGEPGPVG
-369 PKGDK
+369 PKGNI
-374 GDKGDMGP
+374 GP
-382 EGLQGPKGDTGP
+382 QGPV
-394 AGPAGTDGAQGEA
+394 GEV

-451 TGPAGPKGEIGPQG
+451 TGPAGPNGERGPQG
-465 KQGLQGIQGPQGPQ
+465 EQGLQGIQGPQGPQ

-488 GDKGDTG
+488 GNKGDTG

-503 NWNVATTYAL
+503 NWDVATTYAL

-539 PDAWMQFAVEG
+539 PNAWMQFAVEG

-571 EQGVTGEKGDTG
+571 EQGVKGEKGDTG

-620 QGPTGPQGDAGPV
+620 QGPTGPQGNAGPV

-654 TFRTSTSLTTS
+654 TFRTNTSLTTS
-665 SSTVA
+665 STTVA
-670 YSSLASPPS
+670 YSSLASPPA

-703 GSGNIAIGYR
+703 SSGNIAIGYR

-719 KGNTGENGDSQLW
+719 KGD
-732 YFDDSVTIDAD
+732 
-743 PPVVGQNLLLQLSK
+743 
-757 VSRTPVVGEQI
+757 
-768 CWIDRTRYDS
+768 
-778 QGGLLRTWFVI
+778 
-789 ATVNSFSASVS
+789 
-800 VKTVGVYELTG
+800 TG
-811 AEGPQGPQGE
+811 AKGETGATGAIGPVGPQGPKGE
-821 RGAQGPQGIQGE
+821 TGAQGPQGIQGE

-843 AVANIN
+843 AVASIN

-857 TKYVRNDLVNY
+857 TKYVHNDLVNY

-879 STGVLPTNTINWQ
+879 STGVLPTNTTNWQ

-915 GATGLPALVYSQRRE
+915 GAAAGFG
-930 WTTTPTVNATITFP
+930 TPTASIDANVGTPAVTIT
-944 TNSFNRTP
+944 
-952 VVGDVLRFPFLN
+952 
-964 TSTNKCYDC
+964 
-973 NSVCTAISG
+973 ASG
-982 SNATFQ
+982 SNTAKVFNFAF
-988 YKSVVDIT
+988 KNL
-996 GIQGPKGDTGAQ
+996 KGQPGTNGKD
-1008 GPAGVSEDVAIN
+1008 GVSEDVGIN
-1020 HFSNNHYNTDMD
+1020 HYVGGNPISQATDPIVASNFIVSETRLF
-1032 PKMAANFSMSESD
+1032 PK
-1045 FTPRD
+1045 D
-1050 VGVKVNNYVLVQWDN
+1050 VGLK
-1065 DGTGDTFLVIGH
+1065 TGDGVLASINNTVNGKVFLVIGTISNNNAGA
-1077 VTSLNSG
+1077 VTC
-1084 VVNCSVYAFY
+1084 VVLSSTEV
-1094 KITPSTQGILKGNTW
+1094 TPPTEGILKGSTYATQVLYYNGTPSVGS
-1109 AKQII
+1109 
-1114 TTTTVI
+1114 VI
-1120 NNNTVLTD
+1120 ASISTPSMSLSQVPK
-1128 VGIPAALLN
+1128 V
-1137 AQPAIGDRFYSMIDY
+1137 GDRFYTLLKT
-1152 AENSTNKH
+1152 NSGGLTM
-1160 KYIFALLEVTAV
+1160 FCMCLAEVTLVSTDTDPYSIKLLSVQRFDMELVQYYTKHVKVTSIAGCYYFTYKSTSPSPITNNPRALMNEIRSFQGNNTIEAV
-1172 GSSNT
+1172 GAW
-1177 QPFSVKVIGK
+1177 I
-1187 QDIHYSHALGYR
+1187 
-1199 KHVQMNG
+1199 
-1206 IAGSVAFSYFSISSG
+1206 
-1221 FPSGNP
+1221 
-1227 TELARQI
+1227 
-1234 RSMSRGELEASGG
+1234 
-1247 WLISGKKCI
+1247 ISGKVYLVTGFKAGTTTNVTLECVDI
-1256 INRVKVSATTSTLTL
+1256 SSTSSATISLT
-1271 YGLNVTDAPGAT
+1271 TTAT
-1283 FDVVTTDVSITNFLG
+1283 T
-1298 WAEPISYFMNA
+1298 MNAYTIWVEPYI

>member
-42 EAETAKVSA
+42 EAETTKVSA

-117 SQDNIVYTST
+117 LQDNIVYTST

-170 GINGTDGSVWFATSN
+170 GINGTDGSVWFTTSN
-185 TLSGTADVPK
+185 TLSGIADVPK
-195 TSLTGPRE
+195 ISLTGPRE

-264 ANINPKGTWNNVT
+264 ANIKPKGTWNNVT

-317 GAQGPT
+317 GAQGPV

-345 PQGIAGLTG
+345 IQGVPGPTGPQGLTG
-354 PRGDN
+354 DKGEQGEP
-359 GATGLIGPSG
+359 GLDGEIGPVGPIGPTGEPGPVG
-369 PKGDK
+369 PKGDI
-374 GDKGDMGP
+374 
-382 EGLQGPKGDTGP
+382 GLQGPV
-394 AGPAGTDGAQGEA
+394 GEA

-451 TGPAGPKGEIGPQG
+451 TGPAGPKGERGPQG
-465 KQGLQGIQGPQGPQ
+465 EQGLQGIQGPQGPQ
-479 GLQGPAGEK
+479 GLQGLAGEK

-503 NWNVATTYAL
+503 NWDVATTYAL

-550 AQGPQGIQGPVGPQG
+550 AQGPQGIQGPVGSQG

-571 EQGVTGEKGDTG
+571 EQGVKGEKGDTG

-605 KGEKGDPGAKGETGP
+605 KGETGATGPKGEIGP
-620 QGPTGPQGDAGPV
+620 QGPTGPQGNAGPV
-633 GPQGPKGEQGE
+633 GPQGPKGKQGE

-665 SSTVA
+665 STTVA
-670 YSSLASPPS
+670 YSSLASPPA

-703 GSGNIAIGYR
+703 SSGNIAIGYR

-719 KGNTGENGDSQLW
+719 KGD
-732 YFDDSVTIDAD
+732 
-743 PPVVGQNLLLQLSK
+743 
-757 VSRTPVVGEQI
+757 
-768 CWIDRTRYDS
+768 
-778 QGGLLRTWFVI
+778 
-789 ATVNSFSASVS
+789 
-800 VKTVGVYELTG
+800 TG
-811 AEGPQGPQGE
+811 AKGETGATGPIGPVGPQGPKGE
-821 RGAQGPQGIQGE
+821 TGAQGPQGTQGE

-843 AVANIN
+843 AIANIN
-849 AKGTYNGS
+849 AKGIYNGS

-868 NGNAYVCIVAS
+868 NGNAYVCIAAT
-879 STGVLPTNTINWQ
+879 STGVLPTNTTNWQ
-892 LFVSQG
+892 LFVSHG
-898 AKGDKGDTGATG
+898 AKGDKGDTGTTG
-910 PQGPT
+910 AQGPT
-915 GATGLPALVYSQRRE
+915 GAAAGFG
-930 WTTTPTVNATITFP
+930 TPTASIDANVG
-944 TNSFNRTP
+944 TP
-952 VVGDVLRFPFLN
+952 
-964 TSTNKCYDC
+964 
-973 NSVCTAISG
+973 SVTVTASG
-982 SNATFQ
+982 SDTAKVFNFAFKNLKGQPGT
-988 YKSVVDIT
+988 T
-996 GIQGPKGDTGAQ
+996 GKD
-1008 GPAGVSEDVAIN
+1008 GVSEDVGIN
-1020 HFSNNHYNTDMD
+1020 HYVGGNPISQVTDPIVGDNFIVSETMLF
-1032 PKMAANFSMSESD
+1032 PK
-1045 FTPRD
+1045 D
-1050 VGVKVNNYVLVQWDN
+1050 VGLK
-1065 DGTGDTFLVIGH
+1065 TGDGVLASIKNTVNGKVFLVIG
-1077 VTSLNSG
+1077 TISNNNAG
-1084 VVNCSVYAFY
+1084 VVTCAVVSLTEV
-1094 KITPSTQGILKGNTW
+1094 TPPTEGILKGSTYATQVLAYNGNPYVGS
-1109 AKQII
+1109 
-1114 TTTTVI
+1114 VI
-1120 NNNTVLTD
+1120 ASISTPS
-1128 VGIPAALLN
+1128 ISLN
-1137 AQPAIGDRFYSMIDY
+1137 QVPKVGDRFYTLLKTNSGGIITFCMCL
-1152 AENSTNKH
+1152 AEVVFVSEDMDSYSIKLLSVQRFDMEFRQYYTKH
-1160 KYIFALLEVTAV
+1160 
-1172 GSSNT
+1172 
-1177 QPFSVKVIGK
+1177 VKVT
-1187 QDIHYSHALGYR
+1187 S
-1199 KHVQMNG
+1199 
-1206 IAGSVAFSYFSISSG
+1206 IAGCYYFTYKSTS
-1221 FPSGNP
+1221 PSPITDKPN
-1227 TELARQI
+1227 TLMNEI
-1234 RSMSRGELEASGG
+1234 RSFQGNNTIEATGA
-1247 WLISGKKCI
+1247 WLISGKVYLVTGFKAGTS
-1256 INRVKVSATTSTLTL
+1256 INVTLECVDISSTSSATISLT
-1271 YGLNVTDAPGAT
+1271 
-1283 FDVVTTDVSITNFLG
+1283 TTNTT
-1298 WAEPISYFMNA
+1298 MNAYTMWVEPYM

>member
-1 MAEYDVVENLL
+1 MADLVEKI
-12 EGEPT
+12 
-17 GGVTIPDA
+17 VTDDSGNVTRVPIA
-25 STTAKGIAQF
+25 NTTNPGIASF
-35 NPDDFTV
+35 DNEDFTV
-42 EAETAKVSA
+42 TQDGKVSS
-51 LQKVGIPQYIGSV
+51 LQKVGIPQYLGYI
-64 VNITGNEIAVQLST
+64 VQDSLTSLLIQLRT
-78 NSTKP
+78 WSTKP
-83 VAQASLRDFV
+83 LDEVTSRDFV
-93 LISSDYKDDTNS
+93 MLDKDYVMNGETVYHEGQVFQIQYKMSNDQVVTGMTPAFDL
-105 VAAGGVYKIIRI
+105 AG
-117 SQDNIVYTST
+117 
-127 SPSFSIK
+127 PK
-134 GPQGIQGPVGP
+134 GDVGTTGPA
-145 IGPTGPKGAMGPKG
+145 GPTGPQGKQGPQGVPGTDGANGVD
-159 EPGTNGTDGVD
+159 GTNGEDGN
-170 GINGTDGSVWFATSN
+170 IWLTTSN
-185 TLSGTADVPK
+185 TLTSTADIPK
-195 TSLTGPRE
+195 SSLTGPRE
-203 PETGDF
+203 AHVGDF
-209 VMSQNVNT
+209 VMSQNVSS
-217 NGAYGY
+217 NGNYGY
-223 VENVLTD
+223 IESVFVD

-237 GSLRGP
+237 GTLRGP

-277 VYSMNDTVVYE
+277 VYSMNDTVVYS

-295 IDNNKGVT
+295 VDNNKGVT

-345 PQGIAGLTG
+345 IQGVA
-354 PRGDN
+354 
-359 GATGLIGPSG
+359 G
-369 PKGDK
+369 PKGNQGDIGPVGPQGEQGEK
-374 GDKGDMGP
+374 GDQGEQGP
-382 EGLQGPKGDTGP
+382 EGLVGP
-394 AGPAGTDGAQGEA
+394 AGPAGAKGDPGEKGATGEA

-430 TGPKGA
+430 KGDTGA
-436 TGDRG
+436 TGSRG

-451 TGPAGPKGEIGPQG
+451 TGPAGPKGEKGDTG
-465 KQGLQGIQGPQGPQ
+465 TQGLQGIQGPQGPQ
-479 GLQGPAGEK
+479 GLQGPTGPK

-539 PDAWMQFAVEG
+539 PNAWMQFAVEG
-550 AQGPQGIQGPVGPQG
+550 AQGPQGVQGPVGPQG

-571 EQGVTGEKGDTG
+571 DQGVKGDKGEKG

-605 KGEKGDPGAKGETGP
+605 KGETGATGAKGDTGP
-620 QGPTGPQGDAGPV
+620 QGPTGAQGAVGPV
-633 GPQGPKGEQGE
+633 GPKGDTGAR
-644 QGIQGIRGLG
+644 GDKGDQGIRGLG
-654 TFRTSTSLTTS
+654 VYRTSKSLTTA
-665 SSTVA
+665 STTVP
-670 YSSLASPPS
+670 YSSLATQPI
-679 DGKLQ
+679 GGLQ
-684 IGDMI
+684 IGDI
-689 LDPNGLIFAVLTAT
+689 IVDTNALAFAVLTAT
-703 GSGNIAIGYR
+703 SSGNVAIGYR
-713 WNIKGP
+713 ANWKGV
-719 KGNTGENGDSQLW
+719 KGDKGD
-732 YFDDSVTIDAD
+732 
-743 PPVVGQNLLLQLSK
+743 
-757 VSRTPVVGEQI
+757 
-768 CWIDRTRYDS
+768 
-778 QGGLLRTWFVI
+778 
-789 ATVNSFSASVS
+789 
-800 VKTVGVYELTG
+800 TG
-811 AEGPQGPQGE
+811 AKGATGPQGPEGPQGPQGE

-833 MGPQGPTGPT
+833 TGPQGPTGPT

-849 AKGTYNGS
+849 AKGTYSNS
-857 TKYVRNDLVNY
+857 ATYVRNDLVNY

-879 STGVLPTNTINWQ
+879 STGVLPTNTDNWQ

-910 PQGPT
+910 AQGPK

-1020 HFSNNHYNTDMD
+1020 HFSNNHYNTAMD

-1065 DGTGDTFLVIGH
+1065 DGTGDTFLVIGY

-1114 TTTTVI
+1114 TTIIPI
-1120 NNNTVLTD
+1120 NNNTVLTN
-1128 VGIPAALLN
+1128 VGIPATLLN

-1152 AENSTNKH
+1152 TENSTNKH

-1206 IAGSVAFSYFSISSG
+1206 IAGSIAFSYFSTSSG

-1234 RSMSRGELEASGG
+1234 RSMSLGELEASGA

-1256 INRVKVSATTSTLTL
+1256 INRVRVSLTTATLTL

-1298 WAEPISYFMNA
+1298 WTEPISYFMNA

>member
-42 EAETAKVSA
+42 ETGTAKVSA

-93 LISSDYKDDTNS
+93 LILSDYKDDTNS

-134 GPQGIQGPVGP
+134 GPQGIQGPAGP
-145 IGPTGPKGAMGPKG
+145 TGPTGPKGATGPKG
-159 EPGTNGTDGVD
+159 EPGTNGTNGVD
-170 GINGTDGSVWFATSN
+170 GINGTDGSVWFTTSN

-249 AGERGPKGEQ
+249 AGERGPQGEQ

-264 ANINPKGTWNNVT
+264 ANINPKGTWDDAA

-295 IDNNKGVT
+295 IDNNKGVI

-317 GAQGPT
+317 GAQGPV

-345 PQGIAGLTG
+345 IQGVPGPTGPQGLTG
-354 PRGDN
+354 DKGEQGEP
-359 GATGLIGPSG
+359 GLDGEIGPVGPIGPTGEPGPVG
-369 PKGDK
+369 PKGDI
-374 GDKGDMGP
+374 GP
-382 EGLQGPKGDTGP
+382 QGPV
-394 AGPAGTDGAQGEA
+394 GEA

-451 TGPAGPKGEIGPQG
+451 TGPAGPKGEMGPQG
-465 KQGLQGIQGPQGPQ
+465 EQGLQGIQGPQGPQ

-503 NWNVATTYAL
+503 NWDVATTYAL

-633 GPQGPKGEQGE
+633 GPQGPKGEQGI
-644 QGIQGIRGLG
+644 QGVQGIRGLG
-654 TFRTSTSLTTS
+654 IFRTSISLTTS
-665 SSTVA
+665 STTVA

-684 IGDMI
+684 IGDII

-703 GSGNIAIGYR
+703 SSGNIAIGYR
-713 WNIKGP
+713 RNIKGP
-719 KGNTGENGDSQLW
+719 KGD
-732 YFDDSVTIDAD
+732 
-743 PPVVGQNLLLQLSK
+743 
-757 VSRTPVVGEQI
+757 
-768 CWIDRTRYDS
+768 
-778 QGGLLRTWFVI
+778 
-789 ATVNSFSASVS
+789 
-800 VKTVGVYELTG
+800 TG
-811 AEGPQGPQGE
+811 AKGETGATGATGPVGPQGPKGE
-821 RGAQGPQGIQGE
+821 TGAQGPQGIQGK

-879 STGVLPTNTINWQ
+879 STGVLPTNTTNWQ

-898 AKGDKGDTGATG
+898 AKGDKGDIGATG

-952 VVGDVLRFPFLN
+952 IVGDVLRFPFLN

-973 NSVCTAISG
+973 SSVCTVISG

-996 GIQGPKGDTGAQ
+996 GIQGPKGDTGPQ
-1008 GPAGVSEDVAIN
+1008 GPAGVSEDVAFN
-1020 HFSNNHYNTDMD
+1020 YYCTSTFSIALKPVAAAQFMVAENTVF
-1032 PKMAANFSMSESD
+1032 PKE
-1045 FTPRD
+1045 
-1050 VGVKVNNYVLVQWDN
+1050 VGVKS
-1065 DGTGDTFLVIGH
+1065 GDTIFAHWLNTIDNSTYIVIGS
-1077 VTSLNSG
+1077 VSG
-1084 VVNCSVYAFY
+1084 VNAGTVNCLVVKAFE
-1094 KITPSTQGILKGNTW
+1094 ITPSTQGILKGNTW

-1114 TTTTVI
+1114 TTTTAI
-1120 NNNTVLTD
+1120 DNDTVLTN
-1128 VGIPAALLN
+1128 VGIPSILLN

-1152 AENSTNKH
+1152 IESSTNKH

-1172 GSSNT
+1172 GSSNS

-1199 KHVQMNG
+1199 KHVQMNS
-1206 IAGSVAFSYFSISSG
+1206 IAGSIAFSYFSTSSG

-1234 RSMSRGELEASGG
+1234 RSMSLGELEASGG

-1256 INRVKVSATTSTLTL
+1256 VNRVKVSATTSTLTL

-1298 WAEPISYFMNA
+1298 WTEPISYFMNA

>member
-170 GINGTDGSVWFATSN
+170 GINGTDGSVWFTTSN

-317 GAQGPT
+317 GAQGPV

-345 PQGIAGLTG
+345 IQGVPGPTGPQGLTG
-354 PRGDN
+354 DKGEQGEP
-359 GATGLIGPSG
+359 GLDGEIGPVGPIGPTGEPGPVG
-369 PKGDK
+369 PKGDI
-374 GDKGDMGP
+374 GP
-382 EGLQGPKGDTGP
+382 QGPV
-394 AGPAGTDGAQGEA
+394 GEV

-451 TGPAGPKGEIGPQG
+451 TGPAGPKGERGPQG
-465 KQGLQGIQGPQGPQ
+465 EQGLQGIQGPQGPQ

-503 NWNVATTYAL
+503 NWDVATTYAL

-539 PDAWMQFAVEG
+539 PDAWMQFALEG
-550 AQGPQGIQGPVGPQG
+550 AQGPKGIQGPVGPQG

-571 EQGVTGEKGDTG
+571 EQGVKGEKGDTG

-620 QGPTGPQGDAGPV
+620 QGPTGPQGNAGPV

-654 TFRTSTSLTTS
+654 TFRTDISLTKS

-670 YSSLASPPS
+670 YSSLARPPA

-689 LDPNGLIFAVLTAT
+689 LDPNGLIFAVRTAT
-703 GSGNIAIGYR
+703 SSGNIAISYR
-713 WNIKGP
+713 CNIKGP
-719 KGNTGENGDSQLW
+719 KGD
-732 YFDDSVTIDAD
+732 
-743 PPVVGQNLLLQLSK
+743 
-757 VSRTPVVGEQI
+757 
-768 CWIDRTRYDS
+768 
-778 QGGLLRTWFVI
+778 
-789 ATVNSFSASVS
+789 
-800 VKTVGVYELTG
+800 TG
-811 AEGPQGPQGE
+811 AKGETGATGATGPVGPQGPKGE
-821 RGAQGPQGIQGE
+821 TGAQGPQGIQGE

-843 AVANIN
+843 AIANIN

-868 NGNAYVCIVAS
+868 NGNAYVCIAAT
-879 STGVLPTNTINWQ
+879 STGVLPTNTTNWQ

-910 PQGPT
+910 AQGPT
-915 GATGLPALVYSQRRE
+915 GAAAGFG
-930 WTTTPTVNATITFP
+930 TPTASIDANVG
-944 TNSFNRTP
+944 TP
-952 VVGDVLRFPFLN
+952 
-964 TSTNKCYDC
+964 
-973 NSVCTAISG
+973 SVTVTASG
-982 SNATFQ
+982 SNTAKVFNFAF
-988 YKSVVDIT
+988 KNL
-996 GIQGPKGDTGAQ
+996 KGQPGTNGKD
-1008 GPAGVSEDVAIN
+1008 GVSEDVGIN
-1020 HFSNNHYNTDMD
+1020 HYVGGNPIYQATDPIVGGNFIVSETMLF
-1032 PKMAANFSMSESD
+1032 PK
-1045 FTPRD
+1045 D
-1050 VGVKVNNYVLVQWDN
+1050 VGLK
-1065 DGTGDTFLVIGH
+1065 TGDGVLASIKNTVNGRVFLVIG
-1077 VTSLNSG
+1077 TISNNNAG
-1084 VVNCSVYAFY
+1084 VVTCAVVSLTEV
-1094 KITPSTQGILKGNTW
+1094 TPATEGI
-1109 AKQII
+1109 A
-1114 TTTTVI
+1114 I
-1120 NNNTVLTD
+1120 NYWYNTVLNVTNVPTIGTDLILNMNNMYSSGARFDINNTD
-1128 VGIPAALLN
+1128 VRVLVFCKFTVTFSEYVVVAKYKSLSGSSAVCTVENVVQTKYTARYLHNIVIRDDDMICGSVQFMSTNSNLLQTPAAIQTELYNTFGQNNIPANIILL
-1137 AQPAIGDRFYSMIDY
+1137 DDEEYTMIYCLRPMSASILNGYGIRITID
-1152 AENSTNKH
+1152 
-1160 KYIFALLEVTAV
+1160 
-1172 GSSNT
+1172 SNG
-1177 QPFSVKVIGK
+1177 VIV
-1187 QDIHYSHALGYR
+1187 HSH
-1199 KHVQMNG
+1199 VN
-1206 IAGSVAFSYFSISSG
+1206 
-1221 FPSGNP
+1221 
-1227 TELARQI
+1227 
-1234 RSMSRGELEASGG
+1234 
-1247 WLISGKKCI
+1247 
-1256 INRVKVSATTSTLTL
+1256 VSLTL
-1271 YGLNVTDAPGAT
+1271 PSTGITD
-1283 FDVVTTDVSITNFLG
+1283 IIKQTN
-1298 WAEPISYFMNA
+1298 N

>member
-117 SQDNIVYTST
+117 LQDNIVYTST

-170 GINGTDGSVWFATSN
+170 GINGTDGSVWFTTSN

-317 GAQGPT
+317 GAQGPV

-345 PQGIAGLTG
+345 IQGVPGPTGPQGLTG
-354 PRGDN
+354 DKGEQGEP
-359 GATGLIGPSG
+359 GLDGEIGPVGPIGPTGEPGPVG
-369 PKGDK
+369 PKGDI
-374 GDKGDMGP
+374 GP
-382 EGLQGPKGDTGP
+382 QGPV
-394 AGPAGTDGAQGEA
+394 GEV

-451 TGPAGPKGEIGPQG
+451 TGPAGPKGERGPQG
-465 KQGLQGIQGPQGPQ
+465 EQGLQGIQGPQGPQ

-503 NWNVATTYAL
+503 NWDVATTYAL

-571 EQGVTGEKGDTG
+571 EQGVKGEKGDTG

-654 TFRTSTSLTTS
+654 TFRTRTSLTTS

-670 YSSLASPPS
+670 YSSLASPPA

-689 LDPNGLIFAVLTAT
+689 LDPKGLIFAVLTAT
-703 GSGNIAIGYR
+703 SSGNIAIGYR

-719 KGNTGENGDSQLW
+719 KGD
-732 YFDDSVTIDAD
+732 
-743 PPVVGQNLLLQLSK
+743 
-757 VSRTPVVGEQI
+757 
-768 CWIDRTRYDS
+768 
-778 QGGLLRTWFVI
+778 
-789 ATVNSFSASVS
+789 
-800 VKTVGVYELTG
+800 TG
-811 AEGPQGPQGE
+811 AKGETGATGATGPVGPQGPKGE
-821 RGAQGPQGIQGE
+821 TGAQGPQGIQGE

-843 AVANIN
+843 AIANIN

-868 NGNAYVCIVAS
+868 NGNAYVCIAAT
-879 STGVLPTNTINWQ
+879 STGVLPTNTTNWQ

-910 PQGPT
+910 AQGPT
-915 GATGLPALVYSQRRE
+915 GAAAGFG
-930 WTTTPTVNATITFP
+930 TPTASIDANVG
-944 TNSFNRTP
+944 TP
-952 VVGDVLRFPFLN
+952 
-964 TSTNKCYDC
+964 
-973 NSVCTAISG
+973 SVTVTASG
-982 SNATFQ
+982 SNTAKVFNFAF
-988 YKSVVDIT
+988 KNL
-996 GIQGPKGDTGAQ
+996 KGQPGTNGKD
-1008 GPAGVSEDVAIN
+1008 GVSEDVGIN
-1020 HFSNNHYNTDMD
+1020 HYVGGNPISQATDPIVGGNFIVSETMLF
-1032 PKMAANFSMSESD
+1032 PK
-1045 FTPRD
+1045 D
-1050 VGVKVNNYVLVQWDN
+1050 VGLK
-1065 DGTGDTFLVIGH
+1065 TGDGVLASIKNTVNGKVFLVIG
-1077 VTSLNSG
+1077 TISNNNAG
-1084 VVNCSVYAFY
+1084 VVTCAVVSLTEV
-1094 KITPSTQGILKGNTW
+1094 TPPTEGIG
-1109 AKQII
+1109 
-1114 TTTTVI
+1114 I
-1120 NNNTVLTD
+1120 NYWYNTVLNVTNVPTIGTDLILNMNNMYSSGAKFDINNTD
-1128 VGIPAALLN
+1128 VRVLVFCKFTVTFSEYVVVAKFKSLSGSSAVFTVENFVQTKYTARYLHNIVIRDDDMICGSVQFMSTNSNLLQTPAAIRTELYNTFGQNNIPANIILL
-1137 AQPAIGDRFYSMIDY
+1137 DDEEYTMIY
-1152 AENSTNKH
+1152 CLRPMSASILN
-1160 KYIFALLEVTAV
+1160 
-1172 GSSNT
+1172 
-1177 QPFSVKVIGK
+1177 
-1187 QDIHYSHALGYR
+1187 GY
-1199 KHVQMNG
+1199 G
-1206 IAGSVAFSYFSISSG
+1206 IRITIDS
-1221 FPSGNP
+1221 
-1227 TELARQI
+1227 
-1234 RSMSRGELEASGG
+1234 
-1247 WLISGKKCI
+1247 
-1256 INRVKVSATTSTLTL
+1256 NRVIVHSHVNVSLTL
-1271 YGLNVTDAPGAT
+1271 PSTGITD
-1283 FDVVTTDVSITNFLG
+1283 IIKQTN
-1298 WAEPISYFMNA
+1298 N

>member
-1 MAEYDVVENLL
+1 MADLVEKI
-12 EGEPT
+12 
-17 GGVTIPDA
+17 VTDDSGNVTRVPIA
-25 STTAKGIAQF
+25 NTTNPGIASF
-35 NPDDFTV
+35 DNEDFTV
-42 EAETAKVSA
+42 TQDGKVSS
-51 LQKVGIPQYIGSV
+51 LQKVGIPQYLGYI
-64 VNITGNEIAVQLST
+64 VQDPLTSLLIQLRT
-78 NSTKP
+78 WSTKP
-83 VAQASLRDFV
+83 LDEVTSRDFV
-93 LISSDYKDDTNS
+93 MLDKDYVMNGETVYHEGQVFQIQYKMSNDQVVTGMTPAFDL
-105 VAAGGVYKIIRI
+105 AG
-117 SQDNIVYTST
+117 
-127 SPSFSIK
+127 PK
-134 GPQGIQGPVGP
+134 GDIGTTGPA
-145 IGPTGPKGAMGPKG
+145 GPTGPQGKQGPQGVPGTDGANGVD
-159 EPGTNGTDGVD
+159 GTNGEDGN
-170 GINGTDGSVWFATSN
+170 IWLTTSN
-185 TLSGTADVPK
+185 TLTSTADIPK
-195 TSLTGPRE
+195 SSLTGPRE
-203 PETGDF
+203 AHVGDF
-209 VMSQNVNT
+209 VMSQNVSS
-217 NGAYGY
+217 NGNYGY
-223 VENVLTD
+223 IESVFVD

-237 GSLRGP
+237 GTLRGP

-277 VYSMNDTVVYE
+277 VYSMNDTVVYS

-295 IDNNKGVT
+295 VDNNKGVT

-345 PQGIAGLTG
+345 IQGVA
-354 PRGDN
+354 
-359 GATGLIGPSG
+359 G
-369 PKGDK
+369 PKGNQGDIGPVGPQGEQGEK
-374 GDKGDMGP
+374 GDQGEQGP
-382 EGLQGPKGDTGP
+382 EGLVGP
-394 AGPAGTDGAQGEA
+394 AGPAGAKGDPGEKGATGEA

-430 TGPKGA
+430 KGDTGA
-436 TGDRG
+436 TGSRG

-451 TGPAGPKGEIGPQG
+451 TGPAGPKGEKGDTG
-465 KQGLQGIQGPQGPQ
+465 TQGLQGIQGPQGPQ
-479 GLQGPAGEK
+479 GLQGPTGPK

-539 PDAWMQFAVEG
+539 PNAWMQFAVEG
-550 AQGPQGIQGPVGPQG
+550 AQGPQGVQGPVGPQG

-571 EQGVTGEKGDTG
+571 DQGVKGDKGEKG

-605 KGEKGDPGAKGETGP
+605 KGETGATGAKGDTGP
-620 QGPTGPQGDAGPV
+620 QGPTGAQGAVGPV
-633 GPQGPKGEQGE
+633 GPKGDTGAK
-644 QGIQGIRGLG
+644 GDKGDQGIRGLG
-654 TFRTSTSLTTS
+654 VYRTSKSLTTA
-665 SSTVA
+665 STTVP
-670 YSSLASPPS
+670 YSSLATQPI
-679 DGKLQ
+679 GGLQ
-684 IGDMI
+684 IGDI
-689 LDPNGLIFAVLTAT
+689 IVDTNALAFAVLTAT
-703 GSGNIAIGYR
+703 SSGNVAIGYR
-713 WNIKGP
+713 ANWKGV
-719 KGNTGENGDSQLW
+719 KGDKGDKG
-732 YFDDSVTIDAD
+732 D
-743 PPVVGQNLLLQLSK
+743 
-757 VSRTPVVGEQI
+757 
-768 CWIDRTRYDS
+768 
-778 QGGLLRTWFVI
+778 
-789 ATVNSFSASVS
+789 
-800 VKTVGVYELTG
+800 TG
-811 AEGPQGPQGE
+811 ATGPQGPEGPQGLQGE

-849 AKGTYNGS
+849 AKGTYSNS
-857 TKYVRNDLVNY
+857 ATYVRNDLVNY

-879 STGVLPTNTINWQ
+879 STGVLPTDTTNWQ

-910 PQGPT
+910 AQGPK
-915 GATGLPALVYSQRRE
+915 GETGLPALVYSQRRE

-964 TSTNKCYDC
+964 TTTNKCYDC

-996 GIQGPKGDTGAQ
+996 GIQGPKGDTG
-1008 GPAGVSEDVAIN
+1008 PAGVSENVA
-1020 HFSNNHYNTDMD
+1020 FNHYCTSTFSIALKPVAAAPFTVAENTVF
-1032 PKMAANFSMSESD
+1032 PKE
-1045 FTPRD
+1045 
-1050 VGVKVNNYVLVQWDN
+1050 VGVKS
-1065 DGTGDTFLVIGH
+1065 GDTIFAHWLNTIDNSTYIVIGS
-1077 VTSLNSG
+1077 VSG
-1084 VVNCSVYAFY
+1084 VNAGTVNCLVVKAFET
-1094 KITPSTQGILKGNTW
+1094 TPSTQGILKGNTW

-1114 TTTTVI
+1114 TTIIPI
-1120 NNNTVLTD
+1120 NNDTVLTN
-1128 VGIPAALLN
+1128 VGIPAILLN

-1152 AENSTNKH
+1152 NESSTNKH

-1199 KHVQMNG
+1199 KHVQMSG
-1206 IAGSVAFSYFSISSG
+1206 IAGSIAFSYFSTSSG

-1227 TELARQI
+1227 TELAKQI
-1234 RSMSRGELEASGG
+1234 RSMSLGELEASGG

-1256 INRVKVSATTSTLTL
+1256 INRVRVSLTTPTLTL

-1298 WAEPISYFMNA
+1298 WTEPISYFMNA

>member
-1 MAEYDVVENLL
+1 MADLVEKI
-12 EGEPT
+12 
-17 GGVTIPDA
+17 VTDDSGNVTRVPIA
-25 STTAKGIAQF
+25 NTTNPGIASF
-35 NPDDFTV
+35 DNEDFTV
-42 EAETAKVSA
+42 TQDGKVSS
-51 LQKVGIPQYIGSV
+51 LQKVGIPQYLGYI
-64 VNITGNEIAVQLST
+64 VQDPLTSLLIQLRT
-78 NSTKP
+78 WSTKP
-83 VAQASLRDFV
+83 LDEVTSRDFV
-93 LISSDYKDDTNS
+93 MLDKDYVMNGETVYHEGQVFQIQYKMSNDQVVTGMIPAFDL
-105 VAAGGVYKIIRI
+105 AG
-117 SQDNIVYTST
+117 
-127 SPSFSIK
+127 PK
-134 GPQGIQGPVGP
+134 GDIGTTGPA
-145 IGPTGPKGAMGPKG
+145 GPTGPQGKQGPQGVPGTDGANGVD
-159 EPGTNGTDGVD
+159 GTNGEDGN
-170 GINGTDGSVWFATSN
+170 IWLTTSN
-185 TLSGTADVPK
+185 TLTSTADIPK
-195 TSLTGPRE
+195 SSLTGPRE
-203 PETGDF
+203 AHVGDF
-209 VMSQNVNT
+209 VMSQNVSS
-217 NGAYGY
+217 NGNYGY
-223 VENVLTD
+223 IESVFVD

-237 GSLRGP
+237 GTLRGP

-277 VYSMNDTVVYE
+277 VYSMNDTVVYS

-295 IDNNKGVT
+295 VDNNKGVT

-345 PQGIAGLTG
+345 IQGVA
-354 PRGDN
+354 
-359 GATGLIGPSG
+359 G
-369 PKGDK
+369 PKGNQGDIGPVGPQGEQGEK
-374 GDKGDMGP
+374 GDQGEQGP
-382 EGLQGPKGDTGP
+382 EGLVGP
-394 AGPAGTDGAQGEA
+394 AGPAGAKGDPGEKGATGEA

-430 TGPKGA
+430 KGDTGA
-436 TGDRG
+436 TGSRG

-451 TGPAGPKGEIGPQG
+451 TGPAGPKGEKGDTG
-465 KQGLQGIQGPQGPQ
+465 TQGLQGIQGSQGPQ
-479 GLQGPAGEK
+479 GLQGPTGPK

-539 PDAWMQFAVEG
+539 PNAWMQFAVEG
-550 AQGPQGIQGPVGPQG
+550 AQGPQGVQGPVGPQG

-571 EQGVTGEKGDTG
+571 DQGVKGDKGEKG

-605 KGEKGDPGAKGETGP
+605 KGETGATGAKGDTGP
-620 QGPTGPQGDAGPV
+620 QGPTGAQGAVGPV
-633 GPQGPKGEQGE
+633 GPKGDTGAR
-644 QGIQGIRGLG
+644 GDKGDQGIRGLG
-654 TFRTSTSLTTS
+654 VYRTSKSLTTA
-665 SSTVA
+665 STTVP
-670 YSSLASPPS
+670 YSSLATQPI
-679 DGKLQ
+679 GGLQ
-684 IGDMI
+684 IGDI
-689 LDPNGLIFAVLTAT
+689 IVDTNALAFAVLTAT
-703 GSGNIAIGYR
+703 SSGNVAIGYR
-713 WNIKGP
+713 ATW
-719 KGNTGENGDSQLW
+719 KGNKGDKG
-732 YFDDSVTIDAD
+732 D
-743 PPVVGQNLLLQLSK
+743 
-757 VSRTPVVGEQI
+757 
-768 CWIDRTRYDS
+768 
-778 QGGLLRTWFVI
+778 
-789 ATVNSFSASVS
+789 
-800 VKTVGVYELTG
+800 TG
-811 AEGPQGPQGE
+811 AKGATGPQGPEGPQGPQGE

-833 MGPQGPTGPT
+833 TGPQGPTGPT

-849 AKGTYNGS
+849 AKGTYSNS
-857 TKYVRNDLVNY
+857 ATYVRNDLVNY

-879 STGVLPTNTINWQ
+879 STGVLPTNTDNWQ

-910 PQGPT
+910 AQGPK

-1008 GPAGVSEDVAIN
+1008 GPAGVSENVA
-1020 HFSNNHYNTDMD
+1020 FNHYCISIVSIALKPVAAAEFTVADYAVFPNGVSVKNGATILVHWLNTIDNSTYIVIG
-1032 PKMAANFSMSESD
+1032 AVSS
-1045 FTPRD
+1045 
-1050 VGVKVNNYVLVQWDN
+1050 VNA
-1065 DGTGDTFLVIGH
+1065 GTVNCLVIK
-1077 VTSLNSG
+1077 
-1084 VVNCSVYAFY
+1084 AFET
-1094 KITPSTQGILKGNTW
+1094 TPSTQGILKGNTW

-1114 TTTTVI
+1114 TTIIPI
-1120 NNNTVLTD
+1120 NNNTVLTN
-1128 VGIPAALLN
+1128 VGIPATLLN

-1152 AENSTNKH
+1152 TESSTNKH

-1199 KHVQMNG
+1199 KHVQMNS
-1206 IAGSVAFSYFSISSG
+1206 IAGSIAFSYFSTSSG
-1221 FPSGNP
+1221 FPSGDP

-1234 RSMSRGELEASGG
+1234 RSMSLGELEASGG

-1256 INRVKVSATTSTLTL
+1256 INRVKVSSTTPTLTL

-1298 WAEPISYFMNA
+1298 WTEPISYFMNA

>member
-42 EAETAKVSA
+42 ETGTAKVSA

-64 VNITGNEIAVQLST
+64 INITGNEIAVQLST

-93 LISSDYKDDTNS
+93 LISSDYSDDNNS

-134 GPQGIQGPVGP
+134 GPKGIQGPVGP
-145 IGPTGPKGAMGPKG
+145 TGPKGPEGAMGPKG

-170 GINGTDGSVWFATSN
+170 GNVWFTTSN

-223 VENVLTD
+223 VEDVLID

-249 AGERGPKGEQ
+249 AGERGPQGEQ
-259 GEAGV
+259 GEAAV

-303 PGTDESFWVLFATQ
+303 PGTDESFWILFATQ
-317 GAQGPT
+317 GAQGPV

-345 PQGIAGLTG
+345 IQGVPGPTGPQGLTG
-354 PRGDN
+354 DKGEQGEP
-359 GATGLIGPSG
+359 GLDGEIGPVGPIGPTGEPGPVG
-369 PKGDK
+369 PKGDI
-374 GDKGDMGP
+374 GP
-382 EGLQGPKGDTGP
+382 QGPV
-394 AGPAGTDGAQGEA
+394 GEA

-451 TGPAGPKGEIGPQG
+451 TGPAGPKGERGPQG
-465 KQGLQGIQGPQGPQ
+465 EQGLQGIQGPQGSQ

-503 NWNVATTYAL
+503 NWDVATTYAL

-571 EQGVTGEKGDTG
+571 EQGVKGEKGDTG

-595 PIGPEGPQGL
+595 LIGPEGPQGL
-605 KGEKGDPGAKGETGP
+605 KGETGATGPKGETGP

-644 QGIQGIRGLG
+644 QGEQGIRGLG
-654 TFRTSTSLTTS
+654 TFRTSISLTAS
-665 SSTVA
+665 STTVA
-670 YSSLASPPS
+670 YSSLASPPA

-689 LDPNGLIFAVLTAT
+689 LDPNGLIFAVRTAT
-703 GSGNIAIGYR
+703 SSGNIAISYR
-713 WNIKGP
+713 CNIKGP
-719 KGNTGENGDSQLW
+719 KGDTG
-732 YFDDSVTIDAD
+732 T
-743 PPVVGQNLLLQLSK
+743 K
-757 VSRTPVVGEQI
+757 GE
-768 CWIDRTRYDS
+768 
-778 QGGLLRTWFVI
+778 
-789 ATVNSFSASVS
+789 
-800 VKTVGVYELTG
+800 TG
-811 AEGPQGPQGE
+811 ATGPIGPVGPQGPKGAT
-821 RGAQGPQGIQGE
+821 GAQGPQGIQGE

-849 AKGTYNGS
+849 AKGIYNGS

-879 STGVLPTNTINWQ
+879 STGVLPTNTTNWQ

-898 AKGDKGDTGATG
+898 AKGDKGDTGT
-910 PQGPT
+910 
-915 GATGLPALVYSQRRE
+915 
-930 WTTTPTVNATITFP
+930 
-944 TNSFNRTP
+944 
-952 VVGDVLRFPFLN
+952 
-964 TSTNKCYDC
+964 
-973 NSVCTAISG
+973 
-982 SNATFQ
+982 
-988 YKSVVDIT
+988 
-996 GIQGPKGDTGAQ
+996 TGAQ

-1020 HFSNNHYNTDMD
+1020 HFSNNHYNTAMD
-1032 PKMAANFSMSESD
+1032 PKMAAMFSMSESD

-1094 KITPSTQGILKGNTW
+1094 KITPSTQGILKGNTF

-1114 TTTTVI
+1114 TTRTSI
-1120 NNNTVLTD
+1120 DNDTVLTN
-1128 VGIPAALLN
+1128 VGIPSILLN
-1137 AQPAIGDRFYSMIDY
+1137 AQPAVGDRFYSMIDY
-1152 AENSTNKH
+1152 ITSSTNKH
-1160 KYIFALLEVTAV
+1160 KYIFTLLEVTAV
-1172 GSSNT
+1172 GSSNS

-1206 IAGSVAFSYFSISSG
+1206 IAGSIAFSYFSTSSAS
-1221 FPSGNP
+1221 PSGNP

-1234 RSMSRGELEASGG
+1234 RSVSLGELEASGG

-1256 INRVKVSATTSTLTL
+1256 INRIRVSPTTPTLTL

-1283 FDVVTTDVSITNFLG
+1283 FDVVTTNVSITNFLA
-1298 WAEPISYFMNA
+1298 WTEPIFYFIDD

>member
-93 LISSDYKDDTNS
+93 LISSDYSDDNNS

-145 IGPTGPKGAMGPKG
+145 TGPKGAIGPKG

-170 GINGTDGSVWFATSN
+170 GINGTDGSVWFTTSN

-317 GAQGPT
+317 GAQGPV

-345 PQGIAGLTG
+345 IQGVPGPTGPQGLTG
-354 PRGDN
+354 DKGEQGEP
-359 GATGLIGPSG
+359 GLDGEIGPVGPIGPTGEPGPVG
-369 PKGDK
+369 PKGDI
-374 GDKGDMGP
+374 GP
-382 EGLQGPKGDTGP
+382 QGPV
-394 AGPAGTDGAQGEA
+394 GEA

-430 TGPKGA
+430 VGPKGA

-451 TGPAGPKGEIGPQG
+451 AGPAGPKGERGPQG
-465 KQGLQGIQGPQGPQ
+465 GQGLQGIQGPQGPQ

-503 NWNVATTYAL
+503 NWDVATTYAL

-550 AQGPQGIQGPVGPQG
+550 AKGPQGIQGPVGPQG

-571 EQGVTGEKGDTG
+571 EQGVKGEKGDTG

-605 KGEKGDPGAKGETGP
+605 KGDKGEQGEQGETGL
-620 QGPTGPQGDAGPV
+620 QGPTGAQGAAGPV
-633 GPQGPKGEQGE
+633 GPQGPKGEQGP

-665 SSTVA
+665 STTVA
-670 YSSLASPPS
+670 YSSLASPPA

-703 GSGNIAIGYR
+703 SSGNIAIGYR

-719 KGNTGENGDSQLW
+719 KGD
-732 YFDDSVTIDAD
+732 
-743 PPVVGQNLLLQLSK
+743 
-757 VSRTPVVGEQI
+757 
-768 CWIDRTRYDS
+768 
-778 QGGLLRTWFVI
+778 
-789 ATVNSFSASVS
+789 
-800 VKTVGVYELTG
+800 TG
-811 AEGPQGPQGE
+811 AKGETGATGATGPVGPQGPKGE
-821 RGAQGPQGIQGE
+821 TGAQGPQGIQGK

-843 AVANIN
+843 AIANIN

-868 NGNAYVCIVAS
+868 NGNAYVCVAAT
-879 STGVLPTNTINWQ
+879 STGVLPTNTTNWQ

-910 PQGPT
+910 AQGPT
-915 GATGLPALVYSQRRE
+915 GAAAGFG
-930 WTTTPTVNATITFP
+930 TPTASIDANVG
-944 TNSFNRTP
+944 TP
-952 VVGDVLRFPFLN
+952 
-964 TSTNKCYDC
+964 
-973 NSVCTAISG
+973 SVTVTASG
-982 SNATFQ
+982 SNTAKVFNFAF
-988 YKSVVDIT
+988 KNL
-996 GIQGPKGDTGAQ
+996 KGQPGTNGKD
-1008 GPAGVSEDVAIN
+1008 GVSEDVGIN
-1020 HFSNNHYNTDMD
+1020 HYVGGNPISQATDPIVGGNFIVSETMLF
-1032 PKMAANFSMSESD
+1032 PK
-1045 FTPRD
+1045 D
-1050 VGVKVNNYVLVQWDN
+1050 VGLK
-1065 DGTGDTFLVIGH
+1065 TGDGVLASIKNTVNGKVFLVIG
-1077 VTSLNSG
+1077 TISNNNAG
-1084 VVNCSVYAFY
+1084 VVTCAVVSLTEV
-1094 KITPSTQGILKGNTW
+1094 TPPTEGILKGSTY
-1109 AKQII
+1109 ATQ
-1114 TTTTVI
+1114 
-1120 NNNTVLTD
+1120 VLGYNGSPS
-1128 VGIPAALLN
+1128 VGSVLASISTPSTSLS
-1137 AQPAIGDRFYSMIDY
+1137 QVPKVGDRFYTLLKT
-1152 AENSTNKH
+1152 NSGGLIT
-1160 KYIFALLEVTAV
+1160 FCMCLAEVTLVGADTDPYSIKLLSVQRFDMEVRQYYTKHVKVTSIAGCYYFTYKSTSPSPITGNPSALMNEIRSFQGNNTIEAV
-1172 GSSNT
+1172 GAW
-1177 QPFSVKVIGK
+1177 I
-1187 QDIHYSHALGYR
+1187 
-1199 KHVQMNG
+1199 
-1206 IAGSVAFSYFSISSG
+1206 
-1221 FPSGNP
+1221 
-1227 TELARQI
+1227 
-1234 RSMSRGELEASGG
+1234 
-1247 WLISGKKCI
+1247 ISGKVYLVTGFKAGTS
-1256 INRVKVSATTSTLTL
+1256 INVTLECVDISSTSSATISLT
-1271 YGLNVTDAPGAT
+1271 
-1283 FDVVTTDVSITNFLG
+1283 TTNTT
-1298 WAEPISYFMNA
+1298 MNAYTMWVEPYI

>member
-117 SQDNIVYTST
+117 LQDNIVYTST

-170 GINGTDGSVWFATSN
+170 GINGTDGSVWFTTSN

-317 GAQGPT
+317 GAQGPV

-345 PQGIAGLTG
+345 IQGVPGPTGPQGLTG
-354 PRGDN
+354 DKGEQGEP
-359 GATGLIGPSG
+359 GLDGEIGPVGPIGPTGEPGPVG
-369 PKGDK
+369 PKGDI
-374 GDKGDMGP
+374 GP
-382 EGLQGPKGDTGP
+382 QGPG
-394 AGPAGTDGAQGEA
+394 GEA

-451 TGPAGPKGEIGPQG
+451 TGPAGPKGERGPQG
-465 KQGLQGIQGPQGPQ
+465 EQGLQGIQGPQGPQ

-503 NWNVATTYAL
+503 NWDVATTYAL

-571 EQGVTGEKGDTG
+571 EQGVKGEKGDTG

-670 YSSLASPPS
+670 YSSLASPPA

-703 GSGNIAIGYR
+703 SRGNIAIGYR

-719 KGNTGENGDSQLW
+719 KGD
-732 YFDDSVTIDAD
+732 
-743 PPVVGQNLLLQLSK
+743 
-757 VSRTPVVGEQI
+757 
-768 CWIDRTRYDS
+768 
-778 QGGLLRTWFVI
+778 
-789 ATVNSFSASVS
+789 
-800 VKTVGVYELTG
+800 TG
-811 AEGPQGPQGE
+811 AKGETGATGATGPVGPQGPKGE
-821 RGAQGPQGIQGE
+821 TGAQGPQGIQGE

-843 AVANIN
+843 AIANIN

-868 NGNAYVCIVAS
+868 NGNAYVCIAAT
-879 STGVLPTNTINWQ
+879 STGVLPTNTTNWQ

-1008 GPAGVSEDVAIN
+1008 GPAGVSEDVA
-1020 HFSNNHYNTDMD
+1020 FNHYCTSTFSIGLKPVAAAPFMVAENTVF
-1032 PKMAANFSMSESD
+1032 PKE
-1045 FTPRD
+1045 
-1050 VGVKVNNYVLVQWDN
+1050 VGVKS
-1065 DGTGDTFLVIGH
+1065 GDTIFAHWLNTIDNSTYIVIGS
-1077 VTSLNSG
+1077 VSG
-1084 VVNCSVYAFY
+1084 VNAGTVNCLVVKAFET
-1094 KITPSTQGILKGNTW
+1094 TPSTQGILKGNTW

-1114 TTTTVI
+1114 TTIIPI
-1120 NNNTVLTD
+1120 NNNTVLTN
-1128 VGIPAALLN
+1128 VGIPATLLN

-1152 AENSTNKH
+1152 TESSTNKH

-1206 IAGSVAFSYFSISSG
+1206 IAGSIAFSYFSTSSG

-1227 TELARQI
+1227 TELAEQI
-1234 RSMSRGELEASGG
+1234 KSMSLGELEASGA

-1256 INRVKVSATTSTLTL
+1256 INRVRVSLTTPTLTL

-1283 FDVVTTDVSITNFLG
+1283 FDVVTTDVSITNFSG
-1298 WAEPISYFMNA
+1298 WTEPISYFMNA

>member
-93 LISSDYKDDTNS
+93 LISSDYKDDANN
-105 VAAGGVYKIIRI
+105 VVAGGVYKIIRI

-145 IGPTGPKGAMGPKG
+145 IGATGPTGATGPQGKPGINGAD
-159 EPGTNGTDGVD
+159 GTNGKDGNTWFTTSSTLTSTVD
-170 GINGTDGSVWFATSN
+170 I
-185 TLSGTADVPK
+185 PK
-195 TSLTGPRE
+195 TSLTGPRDIKV
-203 PETGDF
+203 GDF
-209 VMSQNVNT
+209 VMSQNVSGYGN
-217 NGAYGY
+217 YGY
-223 VENVLTD
+223 VESVTND
-230 NVRVVYI
+230 SARVVYI

-249 AGERGPKGEQ
+249 AGERGPQGEQ

-264 ANINPKGTWNNVT
+264 ANINPKGTWDDAT

-295 IDNNKGVT
+295 VDNNKGVT
-303 PGTDESFWVLFATQ
+303 PRTDESFWVLFATQ
-317 GAQGPT
+317 GAQGPV

-335 GPQGIQGIQG
+335 GPQGIQGQQG
-345 PQGIAGLTG
+345 PQGIEG
-354 PRGDN
+354 PQGKQGDE
-359 GATGLIGPSG
+359 GHIGPIGPVG

-374 GDKGDMGP
+374 GETGEQGVQGEAGP
-382 EGLQGPKGDTGP
+382 QGETGP
-394 AGPAGTDGAQGEA
+394 AGPAGSNGAQGIA

-421 AGEKGEKGD
+421 VGAPGEKGEKGD
-430 TGPKGA
+430 KGA

-503 NWNVATTYAL
+503 NWDVATTYAL

-550 AQGPQGIQGPVGPQG
+550 VQGPQGIQGPVGPQG

-571 EQGVTGEKGDTG
+571 EQGVKGEKGDTG
-583 DTGPQGVQGVQG
+583 DTGLQGVQGVQG

-605 KGEKGDPGAKGETGP
+605 KGEKGDPGSKGETGP

-633 GPQGPKGEQGE
+633 GPQGPQGE
-644 QGIQGIRGLG
+644 VGPTGPAGPRGLG
-654 TFRTSTSLTTS
+654 VYRTSVSLTTS
-665 SSTVA
+665 STTVA
-670 YSSLASPPS
+670 YLSLATAPA
-679 DGKLQ
+679 GGLQ
-684 IGDMI
+684 IGDI
-689 LDPNGLIFAVLTAT
+689 IFDPNGLMFAVLTAT
-703 GSGNIAIGYR
+703 SSGNIAIGYR
-713 WNIKGP
+713 LTIKGP
-719 KGNTGENGDSQLW
+719 KGDTGENGDSQLW
-732 YFDDSVTIDAD
+732 YFGDSVTIDAD

-811 AEGPQGPQGE
+811 AEGPQGPQGKQ
-821 RGAQGPQGIQGE
+821 GIQGPQGIQGE
-833 MGPQGPTGPT
+833 TGPQGPTGPT

-879 STGVLPTNTINWQ
+879 STGVLPTNTTNWQ

-910 PQGPT
+910 AQGPT
-915 GATGLPALVYSQRRE
+915 GPTGLSALVYSQRRE
-930 WTTTPTVNATITFP
+930 WTTTPTVTATITFP
-944 TNSFNRTP
+944 TGSFNRTP

-964 TSTNKCYDC
+964 TTTNKCYDC
-973 NSVCTAISG
+973 NSVCTAISD
-982 SNATFQ
+982 STATFQ

-996 GIQGPKGDTGAQ
+996 GIQGPKGDTGPQ
-1008 GPAGVSEDVAIN
+1008 GPAGPLPNHVSFEAPTSINVSTNGNEATYTGVAEFEADGSMKSGEYHQVLPMPVEMLIPAPVTDPPVVGGTIN
-1020 HFSNNHYNTDMD
+1020 LGSAYFNRQPLINEYFLLRAFSSTKNILTLAIAKCTEHNGANAVCEIKNKNDISIA
-1032 PKMAANFSMSESD
+1032 PKKYAHNITIEMGNAAIG
-1045 FTPRD
+1045 FTIFTSHP
-1050 VGVKVNNYVLVQWDN
+1050 NAYSYVLDVYANIGLSANQQIPAS
-1065 DGTGDTFLVIGH
+1065 GVIGNNLPVYCIRME
-1077 VTSLNSG
+1077 VTGL
-1084 VVNCSVYAFY
+1084 
-1094 KITPSTQGILKGNTW
+1094 
-1109 AKQII
+1109 
-1114 TTTTVI
+1114 
-1120 NNNTVLTD
+1120 
-1128 VGIPAALLN
+1128 AAL
-1137 AQPAIGDRFYSMIDY
+1137 AIGMSVNLDSD
-1152 AENSTNKH
+1152 T
-1160 KYIFALLEVTAV
+1160 EV
-1172 GSSNT
+1172 
-1177 QPFSVKVIGK
+1177 K
-1187 QDIHYSHALGYR
+1187 DI
-1199 KHVQMNG
+1199 
-1206 IAGSVAFSYFSISSG
+1206 
-1221 FPSGNP
+1221 
-1227 TELARQI
+1227 
-1234 RSMSRGELEASGG
+1234 
-1247 WLISGKKCI
+1247 
-1256 INRVKVSATTSTLTL
+1256 
-1271 YGLNVTDAPGAT
+1271 
-1283 FDVVTTDVSITNFLG
+1283 VVPL
-1298 WAEPISYFMNA
+1298 

>member
-64 VNITGNEIAVQLST
+64 INITGNEIAVQLST

-93 LISSDYKDDTNS
+93 LISSDYGDDNNS

-134 GPQGIQGPVGP
+134 GPQGIQGPIGP
-145 IGPTGPKGAMGPKG
+145 IGPTGPKGAIGPKG
-159 EPGTNGTDGVD
+159 EPGTNGTNGVD
-170 GINGTDGSVWFATSN
+170 GINGTDGSVWFTTSN

-223 VENVLTD
+223 VEAVLTD

-249 AGERGPKGEQ
+249 AGERGPQGEQ
-259 GEAGV
+259 GEAAV
-264 ANINPKGTWNNVT
+264 ANINPKGTWMSDAT
-277 VYSMNDTVVYE
+277 YAMNDTVVYE

-303 PGTDESFWVLFATQ
+303 PGTDESSWVLFATQ
-317 GAQGPT
+317 GAQGPV
-323 GPAGPTGPVGPQ
+323 GPAGPIGPVGPQ

-345 PQGIAGLTG
+345 IQGVPGPTGPQGLTG
-354 PRGDN
+354 DKGEQGEP
-359 GATGLIGPSG
+359 GLDGEIGPVGPIGPTGEPGPVG
-369 PKGDK
+369 PKGDI
-374 GDKGDMGP
+374 GP
-382 EGLQGPKGDTGP
+382 QGPV
-394 AGPAGTDGAQGEA
+394 GEA

-451 TGPAGPKGEIGPQG
+451 TGPAGPKGERGPQG
-465 KQGLQGIQGPQGPQ
+465 EQGLQGIQGPQGPQ

-503 NWNVATTYAL
+503 NWDVATTYAL

-550 AQGPQGIQGPVGPQG
+550 AQGLQGIQGPVGPQG

-571 EQGVTGEKGDTG
+571 EQGVKGEKGDTG

-605 KGEKGDPGAKGETGP
+605 KGETGATGPKGGIGP

-644 QGIQGIRGLG
+644 QGEQGIRGLG

-665 SSTVA
+665 SRTVA
-670 YSSLASPPS
+670 YSSLASPPA

-703 GSGNIAIGYR
+703 SSGNIAIGYR
-713 WNIKGP
+713 CNIKGP
-719 KGNTGENGDSQLW
+719 KGD
-732 YFDDSVTIDAD
+732 
-743 PPVVGQNLLLQLSK
+743 
-757 VSRTPVVGEQI
+757 
-768 CWIDRTRYDS
+768 
-778 QGGLLRTWFVI
+778 
-789 ATVNSFSASVS
+789 
-800 VKTVGVYELTG
+800 TG
-811 AEGPQGPQGE
+811 AKGETGATGPIGPVGPQGPKGE
-821 RGAQGPQGIQGE
+821 TGAQGPQGIQGE

-892 LFVSQG
+892 LFVSHG

-915 GATGLPALVYSQRRE
+915 GATGLPALVYSQRHE

-1020 HFSNNHYNTDMD
+1020 HFSNNHYNTAMD

-1065 DGTGDTFLVIGH
+1065 DGTGDTFLVIGY

-1094 KITPSTQGILKGNTW
+1094 KITPSTQGIGINFVYKGVFSN
-1109 AKQII
+1109 
-1114 TTTTVI
+1114 
-1120 NNNTVLTD
+1120 LSS
-1128 VGIPAALLN
+1128 P
-1137 AQPAIGDRFYSMIDY
+1137 
-1152 AENSTNKH
+1152 
-1160 KYIFALLEVTAV
+1160 AV
-1172 GSSNT
+1172 GSSFIVDLNNVY
-1177 QPFSVKVIGK
+1177 PDRSNMKVG
-1187 QDIHYSHALGYR
+1187 DRVFIHWKS
-1199 KHVQMNG
+1199 
-1206 IAGSVAFSYFSISSG
+1206 
-1221 FPSGNP
+1221 
-1227 TELARQI
+1227 
-1234 RSMSRGELEASGG
+1234 
-1247 WLISGKKCI
+1247 
-1256 INRVKVSATTSTLTL
+1256 
-1271 YGLNVTDAPGAT
+1271 
-1283 FDVVTTDVSITNFLG
+1283 SITFVEFIVI
-1298 WAEPISYFMNA
+1298 AEVIAINSNNNMVTIKCETVAQTKFQQRYQHNITLVQGDFVYGNIQYISTNQNPINNINALLNDIYTTFGAGRVAVNIVNTDDEEFTMFHSMTVTSSSAQTGAGCRITIDNNGVIQHSIVTRAITFPTATIDWNDQVKPIYP

>member
-64 VNITGNEIAVQLST
+64 VNITGNEIVVQLST

-93 LISSDYKDDTNS
+93 LISSDYGDDNNS

-117 SQDNIVYTST
+117 LQDNIVYTST

-134 GPQGIQGPVGP
+134 GPQGIQGPIGP
-145 IGPTGPKGAMGPKG
+145 IGPTGPKGATGPKG

-170 GINGTDGSVWFATSN
+170 GINGTDGSVWFITSN

-223 VENVLTD
+223 VEDVLTD

-249 AGERGPKGEQ
+249 AGERGPQGEQ

-264 ANINPKGTWNNVT
+264 ANINPKGTWDDAT
-277 VYSMNDTVVYE
+277 VYSMNDTVVYS

-295 IDNNKGVT
+295 VDNNKGVT
-303 PGTDESFWVLFATQ
+303 PGTDKSFWVLFATQ
-317 GAQGPT
+317 GAQGPV

-345 PQGIAGLTG
+345 IQGVPGPTGPQGLTG
-354 PRGDN
+354 DKGEQGEP
-359 GATGLIGPSG
+359 GLDGEIGPVGPIGPTGEPGPVG
-369 PKGDK
+369 PKGDI
-374 GDKGDMGP
+374 GP
-382 EGLQGPKGDTGP
+382 QGPV
-394 AGPAGTDGAQGEA
+394 GEA

-451 TGPAGPKGEIGPQG
+451 TGPAGPKGERGPQG
-465 KQGLQGIQGPQGPQ
+465 EQGLQGIQGPQGPQ

-503 NWNVATTYAL
+503 NWDVATTYAL

-539 PDAWMQFAVEG
+539 PNAWMQFAVEG

-571 EQGVTGEKGDTG
+571 EQGVNGEKGDTG

-605 KGEKGDPGAKGETGP
+605 KGETGATGPKGETGP

-633 GPQGPKGEQGE
+633 GPQGSKGEQGE

-665 SSTVA
+665 STTVA
-670 YSSLASPPS
+670 YSSLASPPA

-703 GSGNIAIGYR
+703 SSGNIAIGYR

-719 KGNTGENGDSQLW
+719 KGD
-732 YFDDSVTIDAD
+732 
-743 PPVVGQNLLLQLSK
+743 
-757 VSRTPVVGEQI
+757 
-768 CWIDRTRYDS
+768 
-778 QGGLLRTWFVI
+778 
-789 ATVNSFSASVS
+789 
-800 VKTVGVYELTG
+800 TG
-811 AEGPQGPQGE
+811 AKGETGATGPIGPVGPQGPKGE
-821 RGAQGPQGIQGE
+821 TGAQGPQGIQGE

-879 STGVLPTNTINWQ
+879 STGVLPTNTANWQ

-898 AKGDKGDTGATG
+898 AKGDKGNTGATG

-915 GATGLPALVYSQRRE
+915 GAAGLPALVYSQRRE

-973 NSVCTAISG
+973 NSVCTAISD

-1008 GPAGVSEDVAIN
+1008 GPAGVSEDVA
-1020 HFSNNHYNTDMD
+1020 FNHYCTSTFSIALKPVAAASFMVAENTVF
-1032 PKMAANFSMSESD
+1032 PKE
-1045 FTPRD
+1045 
-1050 VGVKVNNYVLVQWDN
+1050 VGVKS
-1065 DGTGDTFLVIGH
+1065 GDTMFAHWLNTIDNSTYIVISS
-1077 VTSLNSG
+1077 VSG
-1084 VVNCSVYAFY
+1084 VNAGTVNCSVVKAFET
-1094 KITPSTQGILKGNTW
+1094 TPSTQGILKGNTW

-1114 TTTTVI
+1114 TTI
-1120 NNNTVLTD
+1120 IPISNNTVLTN
-1128 VGIPAALLN
+1128 VGIPDTLLN

-1152 AENSTNKH
+1152 TESSTNKH

-1172 GSSNT
+1172 GSSNS

-1199 KHVQMNG
+1199 KHVQMSG
-1206 IAGSVAFSYFSISSG
+1206 IAGSIAFSYFSTSSG

-1234 RSMSRGELEASGG
+1234 RSMSLGELEASGA

-1298 WAEPISYFMNA
+1298 WTEPISYFMDA

>member
-93 LISSDYKDDTNS
+93 LISSDYGDDNNS

-145 IGPTGPKGAMGPKG
+145 IGPTGPKGVMGPKG

-170 GINGTDGSVWFATSN
+170 GINGTDGSVWFTTSN

-317 GAQGPT
+317 GAQGPV

-345 PQGIAGLTG
+345 IQGVPGPTGPQGLTG
-354 PRGDN
+354 DKGEQGEP
-359 GATGLIGPSG
+359 GLDGEIGPVG
-369 PKGDK
+369 PI
-374 GDKGDMGP
+374 GP
-382 EGLQGPKGDTGP
+382 TGEPGPVGPKGDTGP
-394 AGPAGTDGAQGEA
+394 QGPVGEA

-451 TGPAGPKGEIGPQG
+451 TGPAGPKGERGPQG
-465 KQGLQGIQGPQGPQ
+465 EQGLQGIQGPQGPQ

-503 NWNVATTYAL
+503 NWDVATTYAL

-571 EQGVTGEKGDTG
+571 EQGVKGEKGDTG

-595 PIGPEGPQGL
+595 LIGPEGPQGL
-605 KGEKGDPGAKGETGP
+605 KGETGATGPKGETGP
-620 QGPTGPQGDAGPV
+620 QGPTGPQGATGPV

-654 TFRTSTSLTTS
+654 TFRTSTSLTKS
-665 SSTVA
+665 STTVA
-670 YSSLASPPS
+670 YSSLASPPA

-684 IGDMI
+684 IGDVI

-703 GSGNIAIGYR
+703 SSGNIAIGYR
-713 WNIKGP
+713 QNIKGP
-719 KGNTGENGDSQLW
+719 KGD
-732 YFDDSVTIDAD
+732 
-743 PPVVGQNLLLQLSK
+743 
-757 VSRTPVVGEQI
+757 
-768 CWIDRTRYDS
+768 
-778 QGGLLRTWFVI
+778 
-789 ATVNSFSASVS
+789 
-800 VKTVGVYELTG
+800 TG
-811 AEGPQGPQGE
+811 AKGETGTTGATGPVGPQGPKGE
-821 RGAQGPQGIQGE
+821 TGAQGPQGIQGK

-879 STGVLPTNTINWQ
+879 STGVLPTNTTNWQ

-915 GATGLPALVYSQRRE
+915 GAAAGFG
-930 WTTTPTVNATITFP
+930 TPTASIDANVG
-944 TNSFNRTP
+944 TP
-952 VVGDVLRFPFLN
+952 
-964 TSTNKCYDC
+964 
-973 NSVCTAISG
+973 SVTVTASG
-982 SNATFQ
+982 SNTAKVFNFAF
-988 YKSVVDIT
+988 KNL
-996 GIQGPKGDTGAQ
+996 KGQPGTNGKD
-1008 GPAGVSEDVAIN
+1008 GVSEDVGIN
-1020 HFSNNHYNTDMD
+1020 HYVGGNPISQATDPIVGGNFIVSETRLF
-1032 PKMAANFSMSESD
+1032 PK
-1045 FTPRD
+1045 D
-1050 VGVKVNNYVLVQWDN
+1050 VGLK
-1065 DGTGDTFLVIGH
+1065 TGDGVLASIKNTVNGKVFLVIG
-1077 VTSLNSG
+1077 TISNNNAG
-1084 VVNCSVYAFY
+1084 VVTCVVLSFTEV
-1094 KITPSTQGILKGNTW
+1094 TPPTEGILKGSTY
-1109 AKQII
+1109 ATQ
-1114 TTTTVI
+1114 
-1120 NNNTVLTD
+1120 VLVYNGSPS
-1128 VGIPAALLN
+1128 VGSNLASISTPSVSLS
-1137 AQPAIGDRFYSMIDY
+1137 QVPKVGDRFYTLLKT
-1152 AENSTNKH
+1152 NSGGLIT
-1160 KYIFALLEVTAV
+1160 FCMCLAEVTIVGTDTDPYSIKLLSVQRFDMNVRQYYTKHVKVTSIAGCYYFTYKSTSPSPITGNSSALMNEIRSFQGNNTIEAV
-1172 GSSNT
+1172 GAW
-1177 QPFSVKVIGK
+1177 I
-1187 QDIHYSHALGYR
+1187 
-1199 KHVQMNG
+1199 
-1206 IAGSVAFSYFSISSG
+1206 
-1221 FPSGNP
+1221 
-1227 TELARQI
+1227 
-1234 RSMSRGELEASGG
+1234 
-1247 WLISGKKCI
+1247 ISGKVYLVTGFKAGTG
-1256 INRVKVSATTSTLTL
+1256 INVTLECVDISSTSSATISLT
-1271 YGLNVTDAPGAT
+1271 
-1283 FDVVTTDVSITNFLG
+1283 TTNTT
-1298 WAEPISYFMNA
+1298 MNAYTMWVEPYI